1 MEGTAMNISY
11 WTCSEE
17 GYHFHWEGDSP
28 QWEDIHTEL
37 DMLEME
43 GKAAKV
49 GDSYRISHETAVS
62 FSRDERELLTL
73 PPIFPYPLFVGKEG
87 LPQNNSFRL
96 KVNFQKAD
104 GTYFMN
110 PEVIGSYIDIR
121 PVCCY
126 MCSEAQYAILKSASS
141 CNAEIG
147 RLKER
152 EKILACSLRYV
163 ALIKENAK
171 KIDARLDPFL
181 EKIDVVAPDYLS
193 ISVEEDTDGTYYASP
208 VILNADGSPYGEKDA
223 SEFGRKFKN
232 GSKAQR
238 SYMGKDRTY
247 YVFDQEQQ
255 DGLQQIKEAR
265 KLTKEQAKTLVMS
278 PQSVFT
284 GAPFRFDRSEYSD
297 RVIDYGAFIA
307 KNYPYLNGIEGGW
320 VPEEGSGG
328 REDLDGIDELDEP
341 EVTDENVAILKELI
355 ENALVNGKSSIS
367 YQEKT
372 YKLTSAF
379 IEKVMKYKEQG
390 EGSQEGAFGGRA
402 GKDGETDI
410 TDGDEDL
417 TYKLDYEF
425 GGVDGETDITDGDED
440 GEKPKEDRGNLIS
453 EENSESVGYE
463 QANEQRRQKRRKAR
477 FQKLGA
483 DLSMEQVLSGFKDD
497 VVPFSYQ
504 KEGIRWMAQ
513 NWKAGY
519 QGVLLADDMGL
530 GKTMQVLGL
539 ISGIKNAYGEKD
551 MNSVLVVAPVSLLA
565 NWESEFIH
573 FVKEGVFEEI
583 VPLYGNSFRDF
594 KRGHDLRLDFSPV
607 AKNRI
612 VLTSYETLRNYDISF
627 GCIDWSFMVLDE
639 AQKIK
644 NPVTLI
650 TNAVKSMK
658 YDFAIAITGTPVEN
672 AWVDLWSIMDFVEPG
687 RLRDLKNFCNT
698 YQNQLRKLQ
707 GDMAGQEALGKK
719 LEQEL
724 QPIFLRRQKTDYLE
738 GLPHKEVIPNPVLMP
753 PVQREAYEKIIA
765 VAKKRKKKDI
775 LQVIAMLRDTSLC
788 PYLTSYADST
798 FENMSVD
805 AFFNMSARLKAT
817 FQALVNI
824 KARKEK
830 VLIFVTSRK
839 MQRILKRFLE
849 KAFGISI
856 QPPINGELI
865 GLKRQQIVDA
875 FNQKEGFAILILSAE
890 AGGVGFNITAANH
903 VIHLSRCWNPAKEDQ
918 ATDRVYRIGQKK
930 EVHVYLPIAQ
940 YEGGD
945 SFDVKLDRLLQYKRS
960 LSQSVIFPTADTE
973 VDGQDMYNELV
984 GWNNDM
990 ESGSACSTSSYW
1002 TIEDTDKVTGDVFE
1016 RMVAKLYASIPGYAA
1031 EETKQT
1037 NNYGVDVVVETDQKS
1052 RRGLLVR
1059 CQQMMGES
1067 LPHDSVEAIY
1077 SAIPFYEKK
1086 LGYHFSGVVVTNA
1099 LDFTS
1104 HDKERAA
1111 AAGVKLIARQDLTK
1125 LLERYPLEKDLL

>member
-1 MEGTAMNISY
+1 MEGEGIAMNISY

-43 GKAAKV
+43 GKAVKV

-121 PVCCY
+121 PGCCY

-193 ISVEEDTDGTYYASP
+193 ISVKEDTDGTYYASP
-208 VILNADGSPYGEKDA
+208 IILNADGSPYGEKDA

-265 KLTKEQAKTLVMS
+265 KLTKEQAKTLVLS

-284 GAPFRFDRSEYSD
+284 GAPFRFDRDEYSD
-297 RVIDYGAFIA
+297 RVIEYGAFIA
-307 KNYPYLNGIEGGW
+307 KKYPYLNGIEGGW
-320 VPEEGSGG
+320 LPEEGSVG

-341 EVTDENVAILKELI
+341 EVTEENVAILKELI
-355 ENALVNGKSSIS
+355 ENAFAKNKSSIS
-367 YQEKT
+367 YQGKT
-372 YKLTSAF
+372 YKLTGAF
-379 IEKVMKYKEQG
+379 IEKVM
-390 EGSQEGAFGGRA
+390 
-402 GKDGETDI
+402 GKDDVTDS
-410 TDGDEDL
+410 T
-417 TYKLDYEF
+417 
-425 GGVDGETDITDGDED
+425 GGSAD

-453 EENSESVGYE
+453 EENAESVGYE
-463 QANEQRRQKRRKAR
+463 QANEQRRQKRREAR

-539 ISGIKNAYGEKD
+539 ISGVKNAYGEKD

-698 YQNQLRKLQ
+698 YQNQLKKLQ

-738 GLPHKEVIPNPVLMP
+738 GLPHKEVIPKPVLMP

-765 VAKKRKKKDI
+765 DAKKGKKKDI
-775 LQVIAMLRDTSLC
+775 LKVIAMLRDTSLC
-788 PYLTSYADST
+788 PHLTSYADST

-945 SFDVKLDRLLQYKRS
+945 SFDVKLDQLLQYKRS

-984 GWNNDM
+984 GWNNDL

-1111 AAGVKLIARQDLTK
+1111 AAGVKLIARQDLAK

>member
-1 MEGTAMNISY
+1 MEGEGIAMNISY

-43 GKAAKV
+43 GKAVKL

-110 PEVIGSYIDIR
+110 PEVIGSYIEIR
-121 PVCCY
+121 PGCCY
-126 MCSEAQYAILKSASS
+126 MCSEEQYAILKSASS

-193 ISVEEDTDGTYYASP
+193 ISVKEDTDGTYYASP

-265 KLTKEQAKTLVMS
+265 KLTKEQAKTLVLS

-284 GAPFRFDRSEYSD
+284 GAPFRFDRGEYSD
-297 RVIDYGAFIA
+297 RVIEYGAFIA
-307 KNYPYLNGIEGGW
+307 KKYPYLNGIEGGW
-320 VPEEGSGG
+320 LPEEGSVG

-341 EVTDENVAILKELI
+341 EVTEENVAILKELI
-355 ENALVNGKSSIS
+355 ENAFAKNKSSIS
-367 YQEKT
+367 YQGKT
-372 YKLTSAF
+372 YKLTGAF
-379 IEKVMKYKEQG
+379 IEKVM
-390 EGSQEGAFGGRA
+390 
-402 GKDGETDI
+402 GKDDVTDS
-410 TDGDEDL
+410 T
-417 TYKLDYEF
+417 
-425 GGVDGETDITDGDED
+425 GGSAD

-453 EENSESVGYE
+453 EENAESVGYE
-463 QANEQRRQKRRKAR
+463 QANEQRRQKRREAR
-477 FQKLGA
+477 FQKLGV

-539 ISGIKNAYGEKD
+539 ISGVKNAYGEKD

-698 YQNQLRKLQ
+698 YQNQLKKLQ

-738 GLPHKEVIPNPVLMP
+738 GLPHKEVIPKPVLMP

-765 VAKKRKKKDI
+765 VAKKGKKKKGDI
-775 LQVIAMLRDTSLC
+775 LKVIAMLRDTSLC
-788 PYLTSYADST
+788 PHLTSYADST

-849 KAFGISI
+849 KALGISI

-945 SFDVKLDRLLQYKRS
+945 SFDVKLDQLLQYKRS

-973 VDGQDMYNELV
+973 VDGQDMYNKLV

-990 ESGSACSTSSYW
+990 ESGSACSTASYW

>member
-1 MEGTAMNISY
+1 MEGEGIAMNISY

-43 GKAAKV
+43 GKAVKV

-121 PVCCY
+121 PGCCY

-193 ISVEEDTDGTYYASP
+193 ISVKEDTDGTYYASP
-208 VILNADGSPYGEKDA
+208 IILNADGSPYGEKDA

-265 KLTKEQAKTLVMS
+265 KLTKEQAKTLVLS

-284 GAPFRFDRSEYSD
+284 GAPFRFDRDEYSD
-297 RVIDYGAFIA
+297 RVIEYGAFIA
-307 KNYPYLNGIEGGW
+307 KKYPYLNGIEGGW
-320 VPEEGSGG
+320 LPEEGSVG
-328 REDLDGIDELDEP
+328 REDFDGIDELDEP
-341 EVTDENVAILKELI
+341 EVTEENVAILKELI
-355 ENALVNGKSSIS
+355 ENAFAKNKSSIS
-367 YQEKT
+367 YQGKT
-372 YKLTSAF
+372 YKLTGAF
-379 IEKVMKYKEQG
+379 IEKVM
-390 EGSQEGAFGGRA
+390 
-402 GKDGETDI
+402 GKDDVTDS
-410 TDGDEDL
+410 T
-417 TYKLDYEF
+417 
-425 GGVDGETDITDGDED
+425 GGSAD

-453 EENSESVGYE
+453 EENAESVGYE
-463 QANEQRRQKRRKAR
+463 QANEQRRQKRREAR

-539 ISGIKNAYGEKD
+539 ISGVKNAYGEKD

-698 YQNQLRKLQ
+698 YQNQLKKLQ

-738 GLPHKEVIPNPVLMP
+738 GLPHKEVIPKPVLMP

-765 VAKKRKKKDI
+765 DAKKGKKKDI
-775 LQVIAMLRDTSLC
+775 LKVIAMLRDTSLC
-788 PYLTSYADST
+788 PHLTSYADST

-945 SFDVKLDRLLQYKRS
+945 SFDVKLDQLLQYKRS

-984 GWNNDM
+984 GWNNDL

-1059 CQQMMGES
+1059 CQQMMGAS
-1067 LPHDSVEAIY
+1067 LSHDSGEAIY

>member
-1 MEGTAMNISY
+1 M
-11 WTCSEE
+11 
-17 GYHFHWEGDSP
+17 
-28 QWEDIHTEL
+28 
-37 DMLEME
+37 
-43 GKAAKV
+43 
-49 GDSYRISHETAVS
+49 
-62 FSRDERELLTL
+62 
-73 PPIFPYPLFVGKEG
+73 
-87 LPQNNSFRL
+87 
-96 KVNFQKAD
+96 
-104 GTYFMN
+104 
-110 PEVIGSYIDIR
+110 
-121 PVCCY
+121 
-126 MCSEAQYAILKSASS
+126 
-141 CNAEIG
+141 
-147 RLKER
+147 
-152 EKILACSLRYV
+152 
-163 ALIKENAK
+163 
-171 KIDARLDPFL
+171 
-181 EKIDVVAPDYLS
+181 
-193 ISVEEDTDGTYYASP
+193 
-208 VILNADGSPYGEKDA
+208 
-223 SEFGRKFKN
+223 
-232 GSKAQR
+232 
-238 SYMGKDRTY
+238 
-247 YVFDQEQQ
+247 
-255 DGLQQIKEAR
+255 
-265 KLTKEQAKTLVMS
+265 TKEQAKTLVLS

-284 GAPFRFDRSEYSD
+284 GAPFRFDRGEYSD
-297 RVIDYGAFIA
+297 RVIEYGAFIA
-307 KNYPYLNGIEGGW
+307 KKYPYLNGIEGGW
-320 VPEEGSGG
+320 LPEEGSVG

-341 EVTDENVAILKELI
+341 EVTEENVAILKELI
-355 ENALVNGKSSIS
+355 ENAFAKNKSSIS
-367 YQEKT
+367 YQGKT
-372 YKLTSAF
+372 YKLTGAF
-379 IEKVMKYKEQG
+379 IEKVM
-390 EGSQEGAFGGRA
+390 
-402 GKDGETDI
+402 GKDDVTDS
-410 TDGDEDL
+410 T
-417 TYKLDYEF
+417 
-425 GGVDGETDITDGDED
+425 GGSAD
-440 GEKPKEDRGNLIS
+440 GEKPKKDRGNLIS
-453 EENSESVGYE
+453 EENAESVGYE
-463 QANEQRRQKRRKAR
+463 QANEQRRQKRREAR

-483 DLSMEQVLSGFKDD
+483 NLSMEQVLSGFKDD

-539 ISGIKNAYGEKD
+539 ISGVKNAYGEKD

-698 YQNQLRKLQ
+698 YQNQLKKLH

-738 GLPHKEVIPNPVLMP
+738 GLPHKEVIPKPVLMP

-765 VAKKRKKKDI
+765 VAKKGKKKDI
-775 LQVIAMLRDTSLC
+775 LKVIAMLRDTSLC
-788 PYLTSYADST
+788 PHLTSYADST

-805 AFFNMSARLKAT
+805 VFFNMSARLKAT
-817 FQALVNI
+817 FQVLVNI

-945 SFDVKLDRLLQYKRS
+945 SFDVKLNQLLQYKRS

-1059 CQQMMGES
+1059 CQQMMGAS
-1067 LPHDSVEAIY
+1067 LSHDSVEAIY

-1125 LLERYPLEKDLL
+1125 LLERYPLEKDLLCCKKIRVVWDARAYGLRIFICEEP

>member
-110 PEVIGSYIDIR
+110 PEVMGSYVAIL
-121 PVCCY
+121 PGCGY

-193 ISVEEDTDGTYYASP
+193 ISVKEDTDGTYYASP

-232 GSKAQR
+232 RSKAQR

-265 KLTKEQAKTLVMS
+265 KLTKEQAKTLVLS

-297 RVIDYGAFIA
+297 RVIEYGAFIA
-307 KNYPYLNGIEGGW
+307 KNYSYLKGIEGGW
-320 VPEEGSGG
+320 LPEEGSVG
-328 REDLDGIDELDEP
+328 REDLDGIDEFDEP
-341 EVTDENVAILKELI
+341 EVTEENVAILKKLI
-355 ENALVNGKSSIS
+355 ENALSNSKSSIA
-367 YQEKT
+367 YQGKT
-372 YKLTSAF
+372 YKLTGAF
-379 IEKVMKYKEQG
+379 IEKVM
-390 EGSQEGAFGGRA
+390 
-402 GKDGETDI
+402 GKDDVTDS
-410 TDGDEDL
+410 T
-417 TYKLDYEF
+417 
-425 GGVDGETDITDGDED
+425 GGSAD
-440 GEKPKEDRGNLIS
+440 GEKPKEDKGNLIS
-453 EENSESVGYE
+453 EENAESVGYE
-463 QANEQRRQKRRKAR
+463 QANEQRRKKRREAR

-483 DLSMEQVLSGFKDD
+483 DLSMEQVLSGFKDS

-539 ISGIKNAYGEKD
+539 ISGVKNAYAEKD

-573 FVKEGVFEEI
+573 FVKEGIFEEI

-594 KRGHDLRLDFSPV
+594 KRGDDLRLDFSPV

-644 NPVTLI
+644 NPAALI

-672 AWVDLWSIMDFVEPG
+672 AWVDMWSIMDFVEPG

-698 YQNQLRKLQ
+698 YQNQLKKLQ

-738 GLPHKEVIPNPVLMP
+738 GLPHKEVIPKPVLMP

-765 VAKKRKKKDI
+765 LAKKGKKKDI

-788 PYLTSYADST
+788 PHLTSYSDST

-805 AFFNMSARLKAT
+805 VFFNMSARLKAT
-817 FQALVNI
+817 FQTLVNI

-865 GLKRQQIVDA
+865 GLKRQQIVDD

-918 ATDRVYRIGQKK
+918 ATDRVYRIGQEK

-945 SFDVKLDRLLQYKRS
+945 SFDVKLDQLLQYKRS

-984 GWNNDM
+984 GWNNVM
-990 ESGSACSTSSYW
+990 ESESACGTSSYW

-1052 RRGLLVR
+1052 RRGLLVGCR
-1059 CQQMMGES
+1059 QMMGAS
-1067 LPHDSVEAIY
+1067 PSHDSVEAIS
-1077 SAIPFYEKK
+1077 SAIPFYEKQR
-1086 LGYHFSGVVVTNA
+1086 GYHFSGVVVTNA

-1125 LLERYPLEKDLL
+1125 LLERYPLEKDLYVM

>member
-1 MEGTAMNISY
+1 MEGEGIAMNISY

-110 PEVIGSYIDIR
+110 PEVIGSYIAIL
-121 PVCCY
+121 PECGY
-126 MCSEAQYAILKSASS
+126 MCNEAQYAILKSASS

-147 RLKER
+147 RLKEQ

-171 KIDARLDPFL
+171 KIDARLDPFF

-193 ISVEEDTDGTYYASP
+193 ISVKEDTDGTYYASP

-232 GSKAQR
+232 RSKAQR
-238 SYMGKDRTY
+238 AYMGKDRTY

-255 DGLQQIKEAR
+255 DGLQQIKETR
-265 KLTKEQAKTLVMS
+265 KLTKEQAKTLFLS

-297 RVIDYGAFIA
+297 RVIEYGAFIA
-307 KNYPYLNGIEGGW
+307 KNYPYLKGIEGGW
-320 VPEEGSGG
+320 LPEEGSVG

-341 EVTDENVAILKELI
+341 EVTEENVAILKELV
-355 ENALVNGKSSIS
+355 ENALSNSKSSIV
-367 YQEKT
+367 YQGKT
-372 YKLTSAF
+372 YKLTGAF
-379 IEKVMKYKEQG
+379 IEKVMGKADVTDSTG
-390 EGSQEGAFGGRA
+390 GSA
-402 GKDGETDI
+402 
-410 TDGDEDL
+410 
-417 TYKLDYEF
+417 
-425 GGVDGETDITDGDED
+425 D

-453 EENSESVGYE
+453 EENAESVGYE
-463 QANEQRRQKRRKAR
+463 QANEQRRKKRREAR

-483 DLSMEQVLSGFKDD
+483 DLSMEQVLSGFKDS

-539 ISGIKNAYGEKD
+539 ISGVKKAYGEKN

-573 FVKEGVFEEI
+573 FVKEGIFEEI

-594 KRGHDLRLDFSPV
+594 KRGDDLRLDFSPV

-644 NPVTLI
+644 NPAALI

-698 YQNQLRKLQ
+698 YQNQLKKLQ

-738 GLPHKEVIPNPVLMP
+738 GLPHKEVIPKPVLMP

-765 VAKKRKKKDI
+765 VAKKGKKKKGDI
-775 LQVIAMLRDTSLC
+775 LKVIAMLRDTSLC
-788 PYLTSYADST
+788 PHLTSYADST

-817 FQALVNI
+817 FQTLVNI

-865 GLKRQQIVDA
+865 GLKRQQIVDD

-918 ATDRVYRIGQKK
+918 ATDRVYRIGQEK

-945 SFDVKLDRLLQYKRS
+945 SFDVKLDQLLQYKRL

-984 GWNNDM
+984 GWNNVM
-990 ESGSACSTSSYW
+990 GSESACGTSSYW

-1052 RRGLLVR
+1052 RQGLLVGCR
-1059 CQQMMGES
+1059 QMMGAS
-1067 LPHDSVEAIY
+1067 LSHDSVEAIC
-1077 SAIPFYEKK
+1077 SAIPFYEKQR
-1086 LGYHFSGVVVTNA
+1086 GYHFSGVVVTNA

-1125 LLERYPLEKDLL
+1125 LLERYPLEKDLYMM

>member
-1 MEGTAMNISY
+1 
-11 WTCSEE
+11 
-17 GYHFHWEGDSP
+17 
-28 QWEDIHTEL
+28 
-37 DMLEME
+37 
-43 GKAAKV
+43 
-49 GDSYRISHETAVS
+49 
-62 FSRDERELLTL
+62 
-73 PPIFPYPLFVGKEG
+73 
-87 LPQNNSFRL
+87 
-96 KVNFQKAD
+96 
-104 GTYFMN
+104 MN
-110 PEVIGSYIDIR
+110 PEVIGSYIEIR
-121 PVCCY
+121 PGCCY
-126 MCSEAQYAILKSASS
+126 MCSEEQYAILKSASS

-193 ISVEEDTDGTYYASP
+193 ISVKEDTDGTYYASP
-208 VILNADGSPYGEKDA
+208 VILNADGCPYGEKDA

-265 KLTKEQAKTLVMS
+265 KLTKEQAKTLVLS

-284 GAPFRFDRSEYSD
+284 GAPFRFDRGEYSD
-297 RVIDYGAFIA
+297 RVIEYGAFIA
-307 KNYPYLNGIEGGW
+307 KKYPYLNGIEGGW
-320 VPEEGSGG
+320 LPEEGSVG

-341 EVTDENVAILKELI
+341 EVTEENVAILKELI
-355 ENALVNGKSSIS
+355 ENAFAKNKSSIS
-367 YQEKT
+367 YQGKT
-372 YKLTSAF
+372 YKLTGAF
-379 IEKVMKYKEQG
+379 IEKVMGKNDVTDSTG
-390 EGSQEGAFGGRA
+390 GSA
-402 GKDGETDI
+402 
-410 TDGDEDL
+410 
-417 TYKLDYEF
+417 
-425 GGVDGETDITDGDED
+425 D

-453 EENSESVGYE
+453 EENAESVGYE
-463 QANEQRRQKRRKAR
+463 QANEQRRQKRREAR

-483 DLSMEQVLSGFKDD
+483 DLSMEQVLSGFKDS

-539 ISGIKNAYGEKD
+539 ISGVKNAYGEKD

-698 YQNQLRKLQ
+698 YQNQLKKLQ

-738 GLPHKEVIPNPVLMP
+738 GLPHKEVIPKPVLMP

-765 VAKKRKKKDI
+765 DAKKGKKKDI
-775 LQVIAMLRDTSLC
+775 LKVIAMLRDTSLC
-788 PYLTSYADST
+788 PHLTSYADST

-945 SFDVKLDRLLQYKRS
+945 SFDVKLNQLLQYKRS

-984 GWNNDM
+984 GWNNDL

-1067 LPHDSVEAIY
+1067 LSHDSVEAIY

-1125 LLERYPLEKDLL
+1125 LLERYPLEKDLYMM

>member
-110 PEVIGSYIDIR
+110 PEVIGSYVAIL
-121 PVCCY
+121 PGCGY
-126 MCSEAQYAILKSASS
+126 MCSEAQYAILKSVSS

-193 ISVEEDTDGTYYASP
+193 ISVKEDTDGTYYASP

-255 DGLQQIKEAR
+255 NGLQQIKEAR
-265 KLTKEQAKTLVMS
+265 KLTKEQAKTLVLS

-297 RVIDYGAFIA
+297 RVIEYGAFIA
-307 KNYPYLNGIEGGW
+307 KNYPYLKGIEGGW
-320 VPEEGSGG
+320 LPEEGSVG
-328 REDLDGIDELDEP
+328 REDLDGIDEFDEP
-341 EVTDENVAILKELI
+341 EVTEENVAILKELVKK
-355 ENALVNGKSSIS
+355 ALSNSKSSIA
-367 YQEKT
+367 YQGKT
-372 YKLTSAF
+372 YKLTGAF
-379 IEKVMKYKEQG
+379 IEKVM
-390 EGSQEGAFGGRA
+390 
-402 GKDGETDI
+402 GKDDVTDS
-410 TDGDEDL
+410 T
-417 TYKLDYEF
+417 
-425 GGVDGETDITDGDED
+425 GGSAD
-440 GEKPKEDRGNLIS
+440 GEKSKEDKGNLIS
-453 EENSESVGYE
+453 EENAESVGYE
-463 QANEQRRQKRRKAR
+463 QANEQRRQKRREAR

-483 DLSMEQVLSGFKDD
+483 DLSMEQVLSGFKDS

-539 ISGIKNAYGEKD
+539 ISGVKNAYAEKD

-573 FVKEGVFEEI
+573 FVKEGIFEEI

-644 NPVTLI
+644 NPAALI

-698 YQNQLRKLQ
+698 YQNQLKKLQ

-738 GLPHKEVIPNPVLMP
+738 GLPHKEVIPKPVLMP

-765 VAKKRKKKDI
+765 VAKKGKKKDI

-788 PYLTSYADST
+788 PHLTSYADST

-805 AFFNMSARLKAT
+805 VFFNMSARLKAT
-817 FQALVNI
+817 FQTLVNI

-918 ATDRVYRIGQKK
+918 ATDRVYRIGQEK

-945 SFDVKLDRLLQYKRS
+945 SFDVKLDQLLQYKRS

-984 GWNNDM
+984 GWNNVM

-1037 NNYGVDVVVETDQKS
+1037 NNYGVDMVVETDQKS
-1052 RRGLLVR
+1052 RQGLLVGCR
-1059 CQQMMGES
+1059 QMMGAS
-1067 LPHDSVEAIY
+1067 LSHDSVEAIC
-1077 SAIPFYEKK
+1077 SAIPFYEKQR
-1086 LGYHFSGVVVTNA
+1086 GYHFSGVVVTNA

-1125 LLERYPLEKDLL
+1125 LLERYPLEKDLYVM

>member
-1 MEGTAMNISY
+1 MEGIAMNTSY

-110 PEVIGSYIDIR
+110 PEVIGSYVAIL
-121 PVCCY
+121 PGCGY
-126 MCSEAQYAILKSASS
+126 MCSEAQYAILKSVSS

-193 ISVEEDTDGTYYASP
+193 ISVKEDTDGTYYASP

-255 DGLQQIKEAR
+255 NGLQQIKEAR
-265 KLTKEQAKTLVMS
+265 KLTKEQAKTLVLS

-297 RVIDYGAFIA
+297 RVIEYGAFIA
-307 KNYPYLNGIEGGW
+307 KNYPYLKGIEGGW
-320 VPEEGSGG
+320 LPEEGSVG
-328 REDLDGIDELDEP
+328 REDLDGIDEFDEP
-341 EVTDENVAILKELI
+341 EVTEENVAILKELVKK
-355 ENALVNGKSSIS
+355 ALSNSKSSIA
-367 YQEKT
+367 YQGKT
-372 YKLTSAF
+372 YKLTGAF
-379 IEKVMKYKEQG
+379 IEKVM
-390 EGSQEGAFGGRA
+390 
-402 GKDGETDI
+402 GKDDVTDS
-410 TDGDEDL
+410 T
-417 TYKLDYEF
+417 
-425 GGVDGETDITDGDED
+425 GGSAD
-440 GEKPKEDRGNLIS
+440 GEKSKEDKGNLIS
-453 EENSESVGYE
+453 EENAESVGYE
-463 QANEQRRQKRRKAR
+463 QANEQRRQKRREAR

-483 DLSMEQVLSGFKDD
+483 DLSMEQVLSGFKDS

-539 ISGIKNAYGEKD
+539 ISGVKNAYGEKD

-573 FVKEGVFEEI
+573 FVKEGIFEEI

-644 NPVTLI
+644 NPAALI

-698 YQNQLRKLQ
+698 YQNQLKKLQ
-707 GDMAGQEALGKK
+707 GDMVGQEALGKK

-738 GLPHKEVIPNPVLMP
+738 GLPHKEVIPKPVLMP

-765 VAKKRKKKDI
+765 VAKKGKKKDI

-788 PYLTSYADST
+788 PHLTSYADST

-805 AFFNMSARLKAT
+805 VFFNMSARLKAT
-817 FQALVNI
+817 FQTLVNI

-890 AGGVGFNITAANH
+890 AGGVGFNITAANN

-918 ATDRVYRIGQKK
+918 ATDRVYRIGQEK

-945 SFDVKLDRLLQYKRS
+945 SFDVKLDQLLQYKRS

-984 GWNNDM
+984 GWNNVM
-990 ESGSACSTSSYW
+990 ESESACGTSSYW

-1052 RRGLLVR
+1052 RQGLLVGCR
-1059 CQQMMGES
+1059 QMMGAS
-1067 LPHDSVEAIY
+1067 PSHDSVEAIC
-1077 SAIPFYEKK
+1077 SAIPFYEKQR
-1086 LGYHFSGVVVTNA
+1086 GYHFSGVVVTNA

-1125 LLERYPLEKDLL
+1125 LLERYPLEKDLYMM

>member
-110 PEVIGSYIDIR
+110 PEVIGSYVAIL
-121 PVCCY
+121 PGCGY

-255 DGLQQIKEAR
+255 NGLQQIKEAR
-265 KLTKEQAKTLVMS
+265 KLTKEQAKTLVLS

-297 RVIDYGAFIA
+297 RVIEYGAFIA
-307 KNYPYLNGIEGGW
+307 KNYPYLKGIEGGW
-320 VPEEGSGG
+320 LPEEGSVG
-328 REDLDGIDELDEP
+328 REDLDGIDEFDEP
-341 EVTDENVAILKELI
+341 EVTEENVAILKELVKK
-355 ENALVNGKSSIS
+355 ALSNSKSSIA
-367 YQEKT
+367 YQGKT
-372 YKLTSAF
+372 YKLTGAF
-379 IEKVMKYKEQG
+379 IEKVM
-390 EGSQEGAFGGRA
+390 
-402 GKDGETDI
+402 GKDDVTDS
-410 TDGDEDL
+410 T
-417 TYKLDYEF
+417 
-425 GGVDGETDITDGDED
+425 GGSAD
-440 GEKPKEDRGNLIS
+440 GEKSKEDKGNLIS
-453 EENSESVGYE
+453 EENAESVGYE
-463 QANEQRRQKRRKAR
+463 QANEQRRQKRREAR

-483 DLSMEQVLSGFKDD
+483 DLSMEQVLSGFKDS

-539 ISGIKNAYGEKD
+539 ISGVKNAYGEKD

-644 NPVTLI
+644 NPAALI

-698 YQNQLRKLQ
+698 YQNQLKKLQ

-738 GLPHKEVIPNPVLMP
+738 GLPHKEVIPKPVLMP

-765 VAKKRKKKDI
+765 VAKKGKKKDI

-788 PYLTSYADST
+788 PHLTSYADST

-805 AFFNMSARLKAT
+805 VFFNMSARLKAT
-817 FQALVNI
+817 FQTLVNI

-918 ATDRVYRIGQKK
+918 ATDRVYRIGQEK

-945 SFDVKLDRLLQYKRS
+945 SFDVKLDQLLQYKRS

-984 GWNNDM
+984 GWNNVM
-990 ESGSACSTSSYW
+990 ESESACGTSSYW

-1052 RRGLLVR
+1052 RQGLLVGCR
-1059 CQQMMGES
+1059 QMMGAS
-1067 LPHDSVEAIY
+1067 PSHDSVEAIC
-1077 SAIPFYEKK
+1077 SAIPFYEKQR
-1086 LGYHFSGVVVTNA
+1086 GYHFSGVVVTNA

-1125 LLERYPLEKDLL
+1125 LLERYPLEKDLYMM

>member
-1 MEGTAMNISY
+1 MEGEGIAMNISY

-43 GKAAKV
+43 GKAVKV

-121 PVCCY
+121 PGCCY

-193 ISVEEDTDGTYYASP
+193 ISVKEDTDGTYYASP
-208 VILNADGSPYGEKDA
+208 IILNADGSPYGEKDA

-265 KLTKEQAKTLVMS
+265 KLTKEQAKTLVLS

-284 GAPFRFDRSEYSD
+284 GAPFRFDRGEYSD
-297 RVIDYGAFIA
+297 RVIEYGAFIA
-307 KNYPYLNGIEGGW
+307 KKYPYLNGIEGGW
-320 VPEEGSGG
+320 LPEEGSVG

-341 EVTDENVAILKELI
+341 EVTEENVAILKELI
-355 ENALVNGKSSIS
+355 ENAFAKNKSSIS
-367 YQEKT
+367 YQGKT
-372 YKLTSAF
+372 YKLTGAF
-379 IEKVMKYKEQG
+379 IEKVMGKNDVTDSTG
-390 EGSQEGAFGGRA
+390 GSA
-402 GKDGETDI
+402 
-410 TDGDEDL
+410 
-417 TYKLDYEF
+417 
-425 GGVDGETDITDGDED
+425 D

-453 EENSESVGYE
+453 EENAESVGYE
-463 QANEQRRQKRRKAR
+463 QANEQRRQKRREAR

-483 DLSMEQVLSGFKDD
+483 DLSMEQVLSGFKDS

-539 ISGIKNAYGEKD
+539 ISGVKNAYGEKD

-698 YQNQLRKLQ
+698 YQNQLKKLQ

-738 GLPHKEVIPNPVLMP
+738 GLPHKEVIPKPVLMP

-918 ATDRVYRIGQKK
+918 
-930 EVHVYLPIAQ
+930 
-940 YEGGD
+940 
-945 SFDVKLDRLLQYKRS
+945 
-960 LSQSVIFPTADTE
+960 
-973 VDGQDMYNELV
+973 
-984 GWNNDM
+984 
-990 ESGSACSTSSYW
+990 
-1002 TIEDTDKVTGDVFE
+1002 
-1016 RMVAKLYASIPGYAA
+1016 
-1031 EETKQT
+1031 
-1037 NNYGVDVVVETDQKS
+1037 
-1052 RRGLLVR
+1052 
-1059 CQQMMGES
+1059 
-1067 LPHDSVEAIY
+1067 
-1077 SAIPFYEKK
+1077 
-1086 LGYHFSGVVVTNA
+1086 
-1099 LDFTS
+1099 
-1104 HDKERAA
+1104 
-1111 AAGVKLIARQDLTK
+1111 
-1125 LLERYPLEKDLL
+1125 

>member
-43 GKAAKV
+43 GKAVKV

-87 LPQNNSFRL
+87 LPQNNSFSL

-110 PEVIGSYIDIR
+110 PEVIGSYIEIR
-121 PVCCY
+121 PGCCY

-193 ISVEEDTDGTYYASP
+193 ISVKEDTDGTYYASP
-208 VILNADGSPYGEKDA
+208 IILNADGSPYGEKDA

-265 KLTKEQAKTLVMS
+265 KLTKEQAKTLLLS

-284 GAPFRFDRSEYSD
+284 GAPFRFDRGEYSD
-297 RVIDYGAFIA
+297 RVIEYGAFIA
-307 KNYPYLNGIEGGW
+307 KKYPYLNGIEGGW
-320 VPEEGSGG
+320 LPEEGSVG

-355 ENALVNGKSSIS
+355 ENALVNGQSSIS
-367 YQEKT
+367 YQGKT

-390 EGSQEGAFGGRA
+390 EGLRKGALGGRA

-410 TDGDEDL
+410 T
-417 TYKLDYEF
+417 
-425 GGVDGETDITDGDED
+425 GGSAD
-440 GEKPKEDRGNLIS
+440 GEKPKKDRGNLIS
-453 EENSESVGYE
+453 EENAESVGYE
-463 QANEQRRQKRRKAR
+463 QANEQRRQKRREAR

-698 YQNQLRKLQ
+698 YQNQLKKLQ

-738 GLPHKEVIPNPVLMP
+738 GLPHKEVIPKPVLMP

-765 VAKKRKKKDI
+765 VAKKGKKKDI
-775 LQVIAMLRDTSLC
+775 LKVIAMLRDTSLC
-788 PYLTSYADST
+788 PHLTSYADST

-817 FQALVNI
+817 FQTLVNI

-945 SFDVKLDRLLQYKRS
+945 SFDVKLDKLLQYKRS

-1037 NNYGVDVVVETDQKS
+1037 NNYGVDVVVATDQKS

-1059 CQQMMGES
+1059 CQQMMGGK
-1067 LPHDSVEAIY
+1067 SV
-1077 SAIPFYEKK
+1077 S
-1086 LGYHFSGVVVTNA
+1086 
-1099 LDFTS
+1099 
-1104 HDKERAA
+1104 
-1111 AAGVKLIARQDLTK
+1111 
-1125 LLERYPLEKDLL
+1125 

>member
-121 PVCCY
+121 PGCCY

-193 ISVEEDTDGTYYASP
+193 ISVKEDTDGTYYASP
-208 VILNADGSPYGEKDA
+208 IILNADCSPYGEKDA

-297 RVIDYGAFIA
+297 RVIEYGAFIA
-307 KNYPYLNGIEGGW
+307 KKYPYLNGIEGGW
-320 VPEEGSGG
+320 LPEEGCVG

-355 ENALVNGKSSIS
+355 ENAFAKNKSSIS
-367 YQEKT
+367 YQGKT
-372 YKLTSAF
+372 YKLTGAF
-379 IEKVMKYKEQG
+379 IEKVM
-390 EGSQEGAFGGRA
+390 
-402 GKDGETDI
+402 GKDDVTDS
-410 TDGDEDL
+410 T
-417 TYKLDYEF
+417 
-425 GGVDGETDITDGDED
+425 GGNAD
-440 GEKPKEDRGNLIS
+440 GEKPKKDRGNLIS
-453 EENSESVGYE
+453 EENAESLGYE
-463 QANEQRRQKRRKAR
+463 QANEQRRQKRREAR

-565 NWESEFIH
+565 NWENEFIH

-698 YQNQLRKLQ
+698 YQNQLKKLQ

-738 GLPHKEVIPNPVLMP
+738 GLPHKEVIPKPVLMP

-765 VAKKRKKKDI
+765 VAKKGKKKKGDI
-775 LQVIAMLRDTSLC
+775 LKVIAMLRDTSLC
-788 PYLTSYADST
+788 PHLTSYADST

-945 SFDVKLDRLLQYKRS
+945 SFDVKLDQLLQYKRS

-973 VDGQDMYNELV
+973 VDGQDMYNKLV

-990 ESGSACSTSSYW
+990 ESGSACSTASYW

-1059 CQQMMGES
+1059 CQQMMGAS
-1067 LPHDSVEAIY
+1067 LSQDSVESIY

-1125 LLERYPLEKDLL
+1125 LLERYPLEKDLYMM

>member
-1 MEGTAMNISY
+1 MEGEGIAMNISY
-11 WTCSEE
+11 WTCNEE

-62 FSRDERELLTL
+62 FSRDEREFLTL

-121 PVCCY
+121 PGCCY

-152 EKILACSLRYV
+152 EKVLACSLRYV

-193 ISVEEDTDGTYYASP
+193 ISVKEDTDGTYYASP
-208 VILNADGSPYGEKDA
+208 IILNADGSPYGEKDA

-265 KLTKEQAKTLVMS
+265 KLTKEQAKTLVLS

-284 GAPFRFDRSEYSD
+284 GAPFRFDRGEYSD
-297 RVIDYGAFIA
+297 RVIEYGSFIA
-307 KNYPYLNGIEGGW
+307 KKYPYLNGIEGGW
-320 VPEEGSGG
+320 LPEEGSVG

-341 EVTDENVAILKELI
+341 EVTEENVAILKELI
-355 ENALVNGKSSIS
+355 ENAFAKNKSSIS
-367 YQEKT
+367 YQGKT
-372 YKLTSAF
+372 YKLTGAF
-379 IEKVMKYKEQG
+379 IEKVM
-390 EGSQEGAFGGRA
+390 
-402 GKDGETDI
+402 GKDDVTDS
-410 TDGDEDL
+410 T
-417 TYKLDYEF
+417 
-425 GGVDGETDITDGDED
+425 GGSAD
-440 GEKPKEDRGNLIS
+440 GEKPKKDRGNLIS
-453 EENSESVGYE
+453 EENAESVGYE
-463 QANEQRRQKRRKAR
+463 QANEQRRQKRREVR

-483 DLSMEQVLSGFKDD
+483 NLSMEQVLSGFKDD

-539 ISGIKNAYGEKD
+539 ISGVKNAYGEKD

-698 YQNQLRKLQ
+698 YQNQLKKLQ

-738 GLPHKEVIPNPVLMP
+738 GLPHKEVIPKPVLMP

-765 VAKKRKKKDI
+765 VAKKGKKKKGDI
-775 LQVIAMLRDTSLC
+775 LKVIAMLRDTSLC
-788 PYLTSYADST
+788 PHLTSYADST

-990 ESGSACSTSSYW
+990 ESGSACSTSSHW

-1059 CQQMMGES
+1059 CQQMMGGQACLMIAWKPS
-1067 LPHDSVEAIY
+1067 TARSRFMRK
-1077 SAIPFYEKK
+1077 S
-1086 LGYHFSGVVVTNA
+1086 SGII
-1099 LDFTS
+1099 FQ
-1104 HDKERAA
+1104 
-1111 AAGVKLIARQDLTK
+1111 GW
-1125 LLERYPLEKDLL
+1125 

>member
-1 MEGTAMNISY
+1 MEGEGIAMNISY

-43 GKAAKV
+43 GKAVKV

-121 PVCCY
+121 PGCCY

-193 ISVEEDTDGTYYASP
+193 ISVKEDTDGTYYASP

-255 DGLQQIKEAR
+255 NGLQQIKEAR
-265 KLTKEQAKTLVMS
+265 KLTKEQAKTLVLS

-297 RVIDYGAFIA
+297 RVIEYGAFIA
-307 KNYPYLNGIEGGW
+307 KNYPYLKGIEGGW
-320 VPEEGSGG
+320 LPEEGSVG
-328 REDLDGIDELDEP
+328 REDLDGIDEFDEP
-341 EVTDENVAILKELI
+341 EVTEENVAILKELVKK
-355 ENALVNGKSSIS
+355 ALSNSKSSIA
-367 YQEKT
+367 YQGKT
-372 YKLTSAF
+372 YKLTGAF
-379 IEKVMKYKEQG
+379 IEKVM
-390 EGSQEGAFGGRA
+390 
-402 GKDGETDI
+402 GKDDVTDS
-410 TDGDEDL
+410 TGGSADG
-417 TYKLDYEF
+417 
-425 GGVDGETDITDGDED
+425 V
-440 GEKPKEDRGNLIS
+440 KPKEDKGNLIS
-453 EENSESVGYE
+453 EENAESVGYE
-463 QANEQRRQKRRKAR
+463 QANEQRRKKRREAR

-483 DLSMEQVLSGFKDD
+483 DLSMEQVLSGFKDS

-539 ISGIKNAYGEKD
+539 ISGVKNAYGEKD

-573 FVKEGVFEEI
+573 FVKEGIFEEI

-644 NPVTLI
+644 NPAALI

-698 YQNQLRKLQ
+698 YQNQLKKLQ

-738 GLPHKEVIPNPVLMP
+738 GLPHKEVIPKPVLMP

-765 VAKKRKKKDI
+765 VAKKGKKKDI

-788 PYLTSYADST
+788 PHLTSYADST

-805 AFFNMSARLKAT
+805 VFFNMSARLKAT
-817 FQALVNI
+817 FQTLVNI

-918 ATDRVYRIGQKK
+918 ATDRVYRIGQEK

-945 SFDVKLDRLLQYKRS
+945 SFDVKLDQLLQYKRS

-984 GWNNDM
+984 GWNNVM
-990 ESGSACSTSSYW
+990 ESESACGTSSYW

-1052 RRGLLVR
+1052 RQGLLVGCR
-1059 CQQMMGES
+1059 QMMGAS
-1067 LPHDSVEAIY
+1067 LPHDSVEAIC
-1077 SAIPFYEKK
+1077 SAIPFYEKQR
-1086 LGYHFSGVVVTNA
+1086 GYHFSGVVVTNA

-1104 HDKERAA
+1104 LDKERAA
-1111 AAGVKLIARQDLTK
+1111 ADGVKLIARQDLTK
-1125 LLERYPLEKDLL
+1125 LLERYPLEKDLYMM

>member
-104 GTYFMN
+104 ETYFMN
-110 PEVIGSYIDIR
+110 PEVIGSYIEIR
-121 PVCCY
+121 PGCCY
-126 MCSEAQYAILKSASS
+126 MCSEEQYAILKSASS

-193 ISVEEDTDGTYYASP
+193 ISVKEDTDGTYYASP

-255 DGLQQIKEAR
+255 DGLQQIKKAR
-265 KLTKEQAKTLVMS
+265 KLTKEQAKTLVLS

-284 GAPFRFDRSEYSD
+284 GAPFRFDRGEYSD
-297 RVIDYGAFIA
+297 RVIEYGAFIA
-307 KNYPYLNGIEGGW
+307 KKYPYLNGIEGGW
-320 VPEEGSGG
+320 LPEEGSVG

-341 EVTDENVAILKELI
+341 EVTEENVAILKELI
-355 ENALVNGKSSIS
+355 ENAFAKNKSSIS
-367 YQEKT
+367 YQGKT
-372 YKLTSAF
+372 YKLTGAF
-379 IEKVMKYKEQG
+379 IEKVMGKNDVTDSTG
-390 EGSQEGAFGGRA
+390 GSA
-402 GKDGETDI
+402 
-410 TDGDEDL
+410 
-417 TYKLDYEF
+417 
-425 GGVDGETDITDGDED
+425 D

-453 EENSESVGYE
+453 EENAESVGYE
-463 QANEQRRQKRRKAR
+463 QANEQRRQKRREAR

-539 ISGIKNAYGEKD
+539 ISGVKNAYGEKD

-698 YQNQLRKLQ
+698 YQNQLKKLQ

-738 GLPHKEVIPNPVLMP
+738 GLPHKEVIPKPVLMP

-765 VAKKRKKKDI
+765 DAKKGKKKDI
-775 LQVIAMLRDTSLC
+775 LKVIAMLRDTSLC
-788 PYLTSYADST
+788 PHLTSYADST

-824 KARKEK
+824 KAR
-830 VLIFVTSRK
+830 
-839 MQRILKRFLE
+839 
-849 KAFGISI
+849 
-856 QPPINGELI
+856 
-865 GLKRQQIVDA
+865 
-875 FNQKEGFAILILSAE
+875 
-890 AGGVGFNITAANH
+890 
-903 VIHLSRCWNPAKEDQ
+903 
-918 ATDRVYRIGQKK
+918 
-930 EVHVYLPIAQ
+930 
-940 YEGGD
+940 
-945 SFDVKLDRLLQYKRS
+945 
-960 LSQSVIFPTADTE
+960 
-973 VDGQDMYNELV
+973 
-984 GWNNDM
+984 
-990 ESGSACSTSSYW
+990 
-1002 TIEDTDKVTGDVFE
+1002 
-1016 RMVAKLYASIPGYAA
+1016 
-1031 EETKQT
+1031 
-1037 NNYGVDVVVETDQKS
+1037 
-1052 RRGLLVR
+1052 
-1059 CQQMMGES
+1059 
-1067 LPHDSVEAIY
+1067 
-1077 SAIPFYEKK
+1077 
-1086 LGYHFSGVVVTNA
+1086 
-1099 LDFTS
+1099 
-1104 HDKERAA
+1104 
-1111 AAGVKLIARQDLTK
+1111 
-1125 LLERYPLEKDLL
+1125 

>member
-121 PVCCY
+121 PGCCY
-126 MCSEAQYAILKSASS
+126 MCSAAQYAILKSASS

-193 ISVEEDTDGTYYASP
+193 ISVKEDTDGTYYASP

-238 SYMGKDRTY
+238 SYMGKDCTY

-255 DGLQQIKEAR
+255 DGLQQIKETR
-265 KLTKEQAKTLVMS
+265 KLTKEQAKTLFLS

-297 RVIDYGAFIA
+297 RVIEYGAFIA
-307 KNYPYLNGIEGGW
+307 KNYPYLKGIEGGW
-320 VPEEGSGG
+320 LPEEGSVG
-328 REDLDGIDELDEP
+328 REDLDGIDEFDEP
-341 EVTDENVAILKELI
+341 EVTEENVAILKELI
-355 ENALVNGKSSIS
+355 EKALSNSKSSIA
-367 YQEKT
+367 YQGKT
-372 YKLTSAF
+372 YKLTGAF
-379 IEKVMKYKEQG
+379 IEKVM
-390 EGSQEGAFGGRA
+390 
-402 GKDGETDI
+402 GKDDVTDS
-410 TDGDEDL
+410 T
-417 TYKLDYEF
+417 
-425 GGVDGETDITDGDED
+425 GGSAD
-440 GEKPKEDRGNLIS
+440 GEKPKEDKGNLIS
-453 EENSESVGYE
+453 EENAESVGYE
-463 QANEQRRQKRRKAR
+463 QANEQRRKKRREAR

-483 DLSMEQVLSGFKDD
+483 DLSMEQVLSGFKDS

-539 ISGIKNAYGEKD
+539 ISGVKNAYGEKD

-644 NPVTLI
+644 NPAALI

-698 YQNQLRKLQ
+698 YQNQLKKLQ

-738 GLPHKEVIPNPVLMP
+738 GLPHKEVIPKPVLMP

-765 VAKKRKKKDI
+765 VAKKGKKKDI

-788 PYLTSYADST
+788 PHLTSYADST

-805 AFFNMSARLKAT
+805 VFFNMSARLKAT

-849 KAFGISI
+849 KAFRISI

-918 ATDRVYRIGQKK
+918 ATDRVYRIGQEK
-930 EVHVYLPIAQ
+930 EVYVYLPIAQ

-945 SFDVKLDRLLQYKRS
+945 SFDVKLDQLLQYKRS

-984 GWNNDM
+984 GWNNVM
-990 ESGSACSTSSYW
+990 GSESACGTSSYW

-1059 CQQMMGES
+1059 CQQMMGANLS
-1067 LPHDSVEAIY
+1067 HDSVEAIY

-1125 LLERYPLEKDLL
+1125 LLERYPLEKDLYVM

>member
-1 MEGTAMNISY
+1 MEGIAMDISY

-43 GKAAKV
+43 GKAVKV

-121 PVCCY
+121 PGCCY

-193 ISVEEDTDGTYYASP
+193 ISVKEDTDGTYYASP
-208 VILNADGSPYGEKDA
+208 IILNADGSPYGEKDA

-255 DGLQQIKEAR
+255 DGLQQIKKAR
-265 KLTKEQAKTLVMS
+265 KLTKEQAKTLVLS

-284 GAPFRFDRSEYSD
+284 GAPFRFDRGEYSD
-297 RVIDYGAFIA
+297 RVIEYGAFIA
-307 KNYPYLNGIEGGW
+307 KNYPYLKGIEGGW
-320 VPEEGSGG
+320 LPEEGSVG

-341 EVTDENVAILKELI
+341 EVTEENVAILKELI
-355 ENALVNGKSSIS
+355 ENAFAKNKSSIS
-367 YQEKT
+367 YQGKT
-372 YKLTSAF
+372 YKLTGAF
-379 IEKVMKYKEQG
+379 IEKVM
-390 EGSQEGAFGGRA
+390 
-402 GKDGETDI
+402 GKDDVTDS
-410 TDGDEDL
+410 T
-417 TYKLDYEF
+417 
-425 GGVDGETDITDGDED
+425 GGSAD

-453 EENSESVGYE
+453 EENAESVGYE
-463 QANEQRRQKRRKAR
+463 QANEQRRQKRREAR
-477 FQKLGA
+477 FRKLGA

-698 YQNQLRKLQ
+698 YQNQLKKLQ

-738 GLPHKEVIPNPVLMP
+738 GLPHKEVIPKPVLMP

-765 VAKKRKKKDI
+765 VAKKGKKKDI
-775 LQVIAMLRDTSLC
+775 LKVIAMLRDTSLC
-788 PYLTSYADST
+788 PHLTSYADKY
-798 FENMSVD
+798 V
-805 AFFNMSARLKAT
+805 
-817 FQALVNI
+817 
-824 KARKEK
+824 
-830 VLIFVTSRK
+830 
-839 MQRILKRFLE
+839 
-849 KAFGISI
+849 
-856 QPPINGELI
+856 
-865 GLKRQQIVDA
+865 
-875 FNQKEGFAILILSAE
+875 
-890 AGGVGFNITAANH
+890 
-903 VIHLSRCWNPAKEDQ
+903 
-918 ATDRVYRIGQKK
+918 
-930 EVHVYLPIAQ
+930 
-940 YEGGD
+940 
-945 SFDVKLDRLLQYKRS
+945 
-960 LSQSVIFPTADTE
+960 
-973 VDGQDMYNELV
+973 
-984 GWNNDM
+984 
-990 ESGSACSTSSYW
+990 
-1002 TIEDTDKVTGDVFE
+1002 
-1016 RMVAKLYASIPGYAA
+1016 
-1031 EETKQT
+1031 
-1037 NNYGVDVVVETDQKS
+1037 
-1052 RRGLLVR
+1052 
-1059 CQQMMGES
+1059 
-1067 LPHDSVEAIY
+1067 
-1077 SAIPFYEKK
+1077 
-1086 LGYHFSGVVVTNA
+1086 
-1099 LDFTS
+1099 
-1104 HDKERAA
+1104 
-1111 AAGVKLIARQDLTK
+1111 
-1125 LLERYPLEKDLL
+1125 

>member
-110 PEVIGSYIDIR
+110 PEVIGSYIEIR
-121 PVCCY
+121 PGCCN
-126 MCSEAQYAILKSASS
+126 MCSEEQYAILKSASS

-193 ISVEEDTDGTYYASP
+193 ISVKEDTDGTYYASP

-255 DGLQQIKEAR
+255 DGLQQIKKAR
-265 KLTKEQAKTLVMS
+265 KLTKEQAKTLVLS

-284 GAPFRFDRSEYSD
+284 GAPFRFDRGEYSD
-297 RVIDYGAFIA
+297 RVIEYGAFIA
-307 KNYPYLNGIEGGW
+307 KKYPYLNGIEGGW
-320 VPEEGSGG
+320 LPEEGSVG

-341 EVTDENVAILKELI
+341 EVTEENVAILKELI
-355 ENALVNGKSSIS
+355 ENAFAKNKSSIS
-367 YQEKT
+367 YQGKT
-372 YKLTSAF
+372 YKLTGAF
-379 IEKVMKYKEQG
+379 IEKVMGKNDVTDSTG
-390 EGSQEGAFGGRA
+390 GSA
-402 GKDGETDI
+402 
-410 TDGDEDL
+410 
-417 TYKLDYEF
+417 
-425 GGVDGETDITDGDED
+425 D

-453 EENSESVGYE
+453 EENAESVGYE
-463 QANEQRRQKRRKAR
+463 QANEQRRQKRREAR

-539 ISGIKNAYGEKD
+539 ISGVKNAYGEKD

-698 YQNQLRKLQ
+698 YQNQLKKLQ

-738 GLPHKEVIPNPVLMP
+738 GLPHKEVIPKPVLMP

-765 VAKKRKKKDI
+765 DAKKGKKKDI
-775 LQVIAMLRDTSLC
+775 LKVIAMLRDTSLC
-788 PYLTSYADST
+788 PHLTSYADST

-839 MQRILKRFLE
+839 MQRILKCFLE

-945 SFDVKLDRLLQYKRS
+945 SFDVKLDQLLQYKRS

-990 ESGSACSTSSYW
+990 ESGPACSTSSYW

-1059 CQQMMGES
+1059 CQQMMGKS
-1067 LPHDSVEAIY
+1067 LSQDSVEAIY

>member
-110 PEVIGSYIDIR
+110 PEVMGSYVAIL
-121 PVCCY
+121 PGCGY

-193 ISVEEDTDGTYYASP
+193 ISVKEDTDGTYYASP

-232 GSKAQR
+232 RSKAQR

-265 KLTKEQAKTLVMS
+265 KLTKEQAKTLVLS

-297 RVIDYGAFIA
+297 RVIEYGAFIA
-307 KNYPYLNGIEGGW
+307 KNYSYLKGIEGGW
-320 VPEEGSGG
+320 LPEEGSVG

-341 EVTDENVAILKELI
+341 EVTEENVAILKKLI
-355 ENALVNGKSSIS
+355 ENALSNSKSSIA
-367 YQEKT
+367 YQGKT
-372 YKLTSAF
+372 YKLTGAF
-379 IEKVMKYKEQG
+379 IEKVM
-390 EGSQEGAFGGRA
+390 
-402 GKDGETDI
+402 GKDDVTDS
-410 TDGDEDL
+410 T
-417 TYKLDYEF
+417 
-425 GGVDGETDITDGDED
+425 GGSAD
-440 GEKPKEDRGNLIS
+440 GEKPKEDKGNLIS
-453 EENSESVGYE
+453 EENAESVGYE
-463 QANEQRRQKRRKAR
+463 QANEQRRKKRREAR

-483 DLSMEQVLSGFKDD
+483 DLSMEQVLSGFKDS

-539 ISGIKNAYGEKD
+539 ISGVKNAYAEKD

-573 FVKEGVFEEI
+573 FVKEGIFEEI

-594 KRGHDLRLDFSPV
+594 KRGDDLRLDFSPV

-644 NPVTLI
+644 NPAALI

-672 AWVDLWSIMDFVEPG
+672 AWVDMWSIMDFVEPG

-698 YQNQLRKLQ
+698 YQNQLKKLQ

-738 GLPHKEVIPNPVLMP
+738 GLPHKEVIPKPVLMP

-765 VAKKRKKKDI
+765 LAKKGKKKDI

-788 PYLTSYADST
+788 PHLTSYSDST

-805 AFFNMSARLKAT
+805 VFFNMSARLKAT
-817 FQALVNI
+817 FQTLVNI

-865 GLKRQQIVDA
+865 GLKRQQIVDD

-918 ATDRVYRIGQKK
+918 ATDRVYRIGQEK

-945 SFDVKLDRLLQYKRS
+945 SFDVKLDQLLQYKRS

-984 GWNNDM
+984 GWNNVM
-990 ESGSACSTSSYW
+990 ESESACGTSSYW

-1052 RRGLLVR
+1052 RRGLLVGCR
-1059 CQQMMGES
+1059 QMMGAS
-1067 LPHDSVEAIY
+1067 PSHDSVEAIS
-1077 SAIPFYEKK
+1077 SAIPFYEKQR
-1086 LGYHFSGVVVTNA
+1086 GYHFSGVVVTNA

-1125 LLERYPLEKDLL
+1125 LLERYPLEKDLYVM

>member
-1 MEGTAMNISY
+1 MEGEGIAMNISY

-43 GKAAKV
+43 GKAVKV

-110 PEVIGSYIDIR
+110 PEVIGSYIEVR
-121 PVCCY
+121 PGCCY

-193 ISVEEDTDGTYYASP
+193 ISVKEDTDGTYYASP

-265 KLTKEQAKTLVMS
+265 KLTKEQAKTLLLS

-297 RVIDYGAFIA
+297 RVIEYGAFIA
-307 KNYPYLNGIEGGW
+307 KNYPYLKGVEGGW
-320 VPEEGSGG
+320 LPE
-328 REDLDGIDELDEP
+328 

-355 ENALVNGKSSIS
+355 KNAFAKNKSSIS
-367 YQEKT
+367 YQGKT
-372 YKLTSAF
+372 YKLTGAF
-379 IEKVMKYKEQG
+379 IEKVM
-390 EGSQEGAFGGRA
+390 
-402 GKDGETDI
+402 GKDDVTDS
-410 TDGDEDL
+410 T
-417 TYKLDYEF
+417 
-425 GGVDGETDITDGDED
+425 GGSAD
-440 GEKPKEDRGNLIS
+440 GEKPKKDRGNLIS
-453 EENSESVGYE
+453 EENAESVGYE
-463 QANEQRRQKRRKAR
+463 QANEQRRQKRREAR

-483 DLSMEQVLSGFKDD
+483 DLSMEQVLSGFNDD

-698 YQNQLRKLQ
+698 YQNQLKKLQ

-738 GLPHKEVIPNPVLMP
+738 GLPHKEVIPKPVLMP

-765 VAKKRKKKDI
+765 FAKKGKKKDI
-775 LQVIAMLRDTSLC
+775 LKVIAMLRDTSLC
-788 PYLTSYADST
+788 PHLTSYADST

-945 SFDVKLDRLLQYKRS
+945 SFDVKLDQLLQYKRS

-1067 LPHDSVEAIY
+1067 LSHDSVEAIY

>member
-62 FSRDERELLTL
+62 FSRDERELLML

-110 PEVIGSYIDIR
+110 PEVIGSYIEIR
-121 PVCCY
+121 PGCGY
-126 MCSEAQYAILKSASS
+126 MCNEAQYAILKSASS

-147 RLKER
+147 RLKEK
-152 EKILACSLRYV
+152 EKIIACSLRHV
-163 ALIKENAK
+163 AIIKENAQ
-171 KIDARLDPFL
+171 KIDARLDPLL
-181 EKIDVVAPDYLS
+181 EKIDVVAPGFLS
-193 ISVEEDTDGTYYASP
+193 VSVKEDTDGTYYASP
-208 VILNADGSPYGEKDA
+208 VILSADGNPYGEKDA

-232 GSKAQR
+232 GSKVQR
-238 SYMGKDRTY
+238 AYMGKDRTY

-265 KLTKEQAKTLVMS
+265 KLTKEQAKTLLLS

-297 RVIDYGAFIA
+297 RVIDFGTFIA
-307 KNYPYLNGIEGGW
+307 QNYPYLKGIEGGW
-320 VPEEGSGG
+320 LPEEGSVG

-341 EVTDENVAILKELI
+341 EVTDENVAILKELV
-355 ENALVNGKSSIS
+355 ENALSNSKSSIA
-367 YQEKT
+367 YQGKT
-372 YKLTSAF
+372 YKLTGAF
-379 IEKVMKYKEQG
+379 IEKVMGKADVTDSTG
-390 EGSQEGAFGGRA
+390 GSA
-402 GKDGETDI
+402 
-410 TDGDEDL
+410 
-417 TYKLDYEF
+417 
-425 GGVDGETDITDGDED
+425 D

-453 EENSESVGYE
+453 EENAESVGYE
-463 QANEQRRQKRRKAR
+463 QANEQRRKKRREAR

-483 DLSMEQVLSGFKDD
+483 DLSMEQVLSGFKDS

-504 KEGIRWMAQ
+504 KEGIRWMVQ

-539 ISGIKNAYGEKD
+539 ISGVKNAYAEKD

-594 KRGHDLRLDFSPV
+594 KRGDDLRLDFSPV

-644 NPVTLI
+644 NPAALI

-698 YQNQLRKLQ
+698 YQNQLKKLK
-707 GDMAGQEALGKK
+707 GDMAGQEALGRK

-738 GLPHKEVIPNPVLMP
+738 GLPHKEVIPKPVLMP

-765 VAKKRKKKDI
+765 VAKNGKKKKGDI
-775 LQVIAMLRDTSLC
+775 LKVIALLRDTSLC
-788 PYLTSYADST
+788 PHLTSYADST

-805 AFFNMSARLKAT
+805 VFFNMSARLKAT
-817 FQALVNI
+817 FQTLVNI

-865 GLKRQQIVDA
+865 GLKRQQIVDD

-918 ATDRVYRIGQKK
+918 ATDRVYRIGQEK

-945 SFDVKLDRLLQYKRS
+945 SFDVKLDQLLQYKRS

-984 GWNNDM
+984 GWNNVM
-990 ESGSACSTSSYW
+990 GSESACGTSSYW

-1052 RRGLLVR
+1052 RQGLLVGCR
-1059 CQQMMGES
+1059 QMMGAS
-1067 LPHDSVEAIY
+1067 PSHDSVEAIC
-1077 SAIPFYEKK
+1077 SAIPFYEKQR
-1086 LGYHFSGVVVTNA
+1086 GYHFSGVVVTNA

-1104 HDKERAA
+1104 LDKERAA

-1125 LLERYPLEKDLL
+1125 LLERYPLEKDLYMM

>member
-110 PEVIGSYIDIR
+110 PEVIGSYVAIL
-121 PVCCY
+121 PGCGY

-163 ALIKENAK
+163 ARIKENAK

-193 ISVEEDTDGTYYASP
+193 ISVKEDTDGTYYASP

-255 DGLQQIKEAR
+255 NGLQQIKEAR
-265 KLTKEQAKTLVMS
+265 KLTKEQAKTLVLS

-297 RVIDYGAFIA
+297 RVIEYGAFIA
-307 KNYPYLNGIEGGW
+307 KNYPYLKGIEGGW
-320 VPEEGSGG
+320 LPEEGSVG
-328 REDLDGIDELDEP
+328 REDLDGIDEFDEP
-341 EVTDENVAILKELI
+341 EVTEENVAILKELVKK
-355 ENALVNGKSSIS
+355 ALSNSKSSIA
-367 YQEKT
+367 YQGKT
-372 YKLTSAF
+372 YKLTGAF
-379 IEKVMKYKEQG
+379 IEKVM
-390 EGSQEGAFGGRA
+390 
-402 GKDGETDI
+402 GKDDVTDS
-410 TDGDEDL
+410 T
-417 TYKLDYEF
+417 
-425 GGVDGETDITDGDED
+425 GGSAD
-440 GEKPKEDRGNLIS
+440 GEKSKEDKGNLIS
-453 EENSESVGYE
+453 EENAESVGYE
-463 QANEQRRQKRRKAR
+463 QANEQRRQKRREAR

-483 DLSMEQVLSGFKDD
+483 DLSMEQVLSGFKDS

-539 ISGIKNAYGEKD
+539 ISGVKNAYGEKD

-644 NPVTLI
+644 NPAALI

-698 YQNQLRKLQ
+698 YQNQLKKLQ

-738 GLPHKEVIPNPVLMP
+738 GLPHKEVIPKPVLMP

-765 VAKKRKKKDI
+765 VAKKGKKKDI

-788 PYLTSYADST
+788 PHLTSYADST

-805 AFFNMSARLKAT
+805 VFFNMSARLKAT
-817 FQALVNI
+817 FQTLVNI

-918 ATDRVYRIGQKK
+918 ATDRVYRIGQEK
-930 EVHVYLPIAQ
+930 EVYVYLPIAQ

-945 SFDVKLDRLLQYKRS
+945 SFDVKLDQLLQYKRS

-984 GWNNDM
+984 GWNNVM
-990 ESGSACSTSSYW
+990 ESESACGTSSYW

-1052 RRGLLVR
+1052 RQGLLVGCR
-1059 CQQMMGES
+1059 QMMGAS
-1067 LPHDSVEAIY
+1067 LSHDSVEAIC
-1077 SAIPFYEKK
+1077 SAIPFYEKQR
-1086 LGYHFSGVVVTNA
+1086 GYHFSGVVVTNA

-1125 LLERYPLEKDLL
+1125 LLERYPLEKDLYMM

>member
-1 MEGTAMNISY
+1 MEGIAMNISY

-43 GKAAKV
+43 GKAVKV

-121 PVCCY
+121 PGCCY

-307 KNYPYLNGIEGGW
+307 KNYLYLKGIEVGW
-320 VPEEGSGG
+320 LPEEGSVG

-341 EVTDENVAILKELI
+341 EVTDENVAILKELVKK
-355 ENALVNGKSSIS
+355 ALSNSKSSIA
-367 YQEKT
+367 YQGKT
-372 YKLTSAF
+372 YKLTGAF
-379 IEKVMKYKEQG
+379 IEKVM
-390 EGSQEGAFGGRA
+390 
-402 GKDGETDI
+402 GKDDVTDS
-410 TDGDEDL
+410 T
-417 TYKLDYEF
+417 
-425 GGVDGETDITDGDED
+425 GGSAD
-440 GEKPKEDRGNLIS
+440 GEKPKEDKGNLIS
-453 EENSESVGYE
+453 EENAESVGYE
-463 QANEQRRQKRRKAR
+463 QANEQRRKKRREAR

-483 DLSMEQVLSGFKDD
+483 DLSMEQVLSGFKDS

-539 ISGIKNAYGEKD
+539 ISGVKNAYGEKD

-573 FVKEGVFEEI
+573 FVKEGIFEEI

-644 NPVTLI
+644 NPAALI

-698 YQNQLRKLQ
+698 YQNQLKKLQ

-738 GLPHKEVIPNPVLMP
+738 GLPHKEVIPKPVLMP

-765 VAKKRKKKDI
+765 VAKKGKKKDI

-788 PYLTSYADST
+788 PHLTSYADST

-805 AFFNMSARLKAT
+805 VFFNMSARLKAT

-849 KAFGISI
+849 KAFRISI

-918 ATDRVYRIGQKK
+918 ATDRVYRIGQEK
-930 EVHVYLPIAQ
+930 EVYVYLLIAQ

-945 SFDVKLDRLLQYKRS
+945 SFDVKLDQLLQYKRS

-984 GWNNDM
+984 GWNNVM
-990 ESGSACSTSSYW
+990 GSESACGTSSYW

-1052 RRGLLVR
+1052 RQGLLVGCR
-1059 CQQMMGES
+1059 QMMGAS
-1067 LPHDSVEAIY
+1067 LSHDSVEAIC
-1077 SAIPFYEKK
+1077 SAIPFYEKQR
-1086 LGYHFSGVVVTNA
+1086 GYHFSGVVVTNA

-1125 LLERYPLEKDLL
+1125 LLERYPLEKDLYVM

>member
-1 MEGTAMNISY
+1 MEGEGIAMNISY

-43 GKAAKV
+43 GKAVKV

-121 PVCCY
+121 PGCCY

-193 ISVEEDTDGTYYASP
+193 ISVKEDTDGTYYASP
-208 VILNADGSPYGEKDA
+208 IILNADGSPYGGKDA

-265 KLTKEQAKTLVMS
+265 KLTKEQAKTLVLS

-284 GAPFRFDRSEYSD
+284 GAPFRFDRGEYSD
-297 RVIDYGAFIA
+297 RVIEYGAFIA
-307 KNYPYLNGIEGGW
+307 KKYPYLNGIEGGW
-320 VPEEGSGG
+320 LPEEGSVG

-341 EVTDENVAILKELI
+341 EVTEENVAILKELI
-355 ENALVNGKSSIS
+355 ENAFAKNKSSIS
-367 YQEKT
+367 YQGKT
-372 YKLTSAF
+372 YKLTGAF
-379 IEKVMKYKEQG
+379 IEKVM
-390 EGSQEGAFGGRA
+390 
-402 GKDGETDI
+402 GKDDVTDS
-410 TDGDEDL
+410 T
-417 TYKLDYEF
+417 
-425 GGVDGETDITDGDED
+425 GGSAD
-440 GEKPKEDRGNLIS
+440 GEKPKKDRGNLIS
-453 EENSESVGYE
+453 EENAESVGYE
-463 QANEQRRQKRRKAR
+463 QANEQRRQKRREAR

-483 DLSMEQVLSGFKDD
+483 NLSMEQVLSGFKDD

-539 ISGIKNAYGEKD
+539 ISGVKNAYGEKD

-698 YQNQLRKLQ
+698 YQNQLKKLQ

-738 GLPHKEVIPNPVLMP
+738 GLPHKEVIPKPVLMP

-765 VAKKRKKKDI
+765 DAKKGKKKDI
-775 LQVIAMLRDTSLC
+775 LKVIAMLRDTSLC
-788 PYLTSYADST
+788 PHLTSYADST

-945 SFDVKLDRLLQYKRS
+945 SFDVKLDQLLQYKRS

-984 GWNNDM
+984 GWNNDL

-1086 LGYHFSGVVVTNA
+1086 LGYHFSGGVVTNA

-1125 LLERYPLEKDLL
+1125 LLERYPLEKDLYMM

>member
-1 MEGTAMNISY
+1 M
-11 WTCSEE
+11 
-17 GYHFHWEGDSP
+17 
-28 QWEDIHTEL
+28 
-37 DMLEME
+37 
-43 GKAAKV
+43 
-49 GDSYRISHETAVS
+49 
-62 FSRDERELLTL
+62 
-73 PPIFPYPLFVGKEG
+73 
-87 LPQNNSFRL
+87 
-96 KVNFQKAD
+96 
-104 GTYFMN
+104 
-110 PEVIGSYIDIR
+110 
-121 PVCCY
+121 
-126 MCSEAQYAILKSASS
+126 
-141 CNAEIG
+141 
-147 RLKER
+147 
-152 EKILACSLRYV
+152 
-163 ALIKENAK
+163 
-171 KIDARLDPFL
+171 
-181 EKIDVVAPDYLS
+181 
-193 ISVEEDTDGTYYASP
+193 
-208 VILNADGSPYGEKDA
+208 
-223 SEFGRKFKN
+223 
-232 GSKAQR
+232 
-238 SYMGKDRTY
+238 
-247 YVFDQEQQ
+247 
-255 DGLQQIKEAR
+255 
-265 KLTKEQAKTLVMS
+265 
-278 PQSVFT
+278 
-284 GAPFRFDRSEYSD
+284 
-297 RVIDYGAFIA
+297 
-307 KNYPYLNGIEGGW
+307 
-320 VPEEGSGG
+320 
-328 REDLDGIDELDEP
+328 
-341 EVTDENVAILKELI
+341 
-355 ENALVNGKSSIS
+355 
-367 YQEKT
+367 
-372 YKLTSAF
+372 
-379 IEKVMKYKEQG
+379 
-390 EGSQEGAFGGRA
+390 
-402 GKDGETDI
+402 
-410 TDGDEDL
+410 
-417 TYKLDYEF
+417 
-425 GGVDGETDITDGDED
+425 
-440 GEKPKEDRGNLIS
+440 
-453 EENSESVGYE
+453 
-463 QANEQRRQKRRKAR
+463 
-477 FQKLGA
+477 
-483 DLSMEQVLSGFKDD
+483 
-497 VVPFSYQ
+497 
-504 KEGIRWMAQ
+504 
-513 NWKAGY
+513 
-519 QGVLLADDMGL
+519 
-530 GKTMQVLGL
+530 
-539 ISGIKNAYGEKD
+539 
-551 MNSVLVVAPVSLLA
+551 
-565 NWESEFIH
+565 
-573 FVKEGVFEEI
+573 
-583 VPLYGNSFRDF
+583 
-594 KRGHDLRLDFSPV
+594 
-607 AKNRI
+607 
-612 VLTSYETLRNYDISF
+612 TSYETLRNYDISF

-698 YQNQLRKLQ
+698 YQNQLKKLH

-738 GLPHKEVIPNPVLMP
+738 GLPHKEVIPKPVLMP

-765 VAKKRKKKDI
+765 DAKKKKGNI

-788 PYLTSYADST
+788 PHLTSYADST
-798 FENMSVD
+798 FENMNVD

-817 FQALVNI
+817 FQTLVNI

-856 QPPINGELI
+856 QPPINGELM

-945 SFDVKLDRLLQYKRS
+945 SFDVKLDQLLQYKRS

-990 ESGSACSTSSYW
+990 ESGSACSTASYW

-1059 CQQMMGES
+1059 CQQMMGAS
-1067 LPHDSVEAIY
+1067 LSQDSVESIY

-1125 LLERYPLEKDLL
+1125 LLERYPLEKDLYMM

>member
-1 MEGTAMNISY
+1 MEGIAMNTSY

-110 PEVIGSYIDIR
+110 PEVIGSYVAIL
-121 PVCCY
+121 PGCGY
-126 MCSEAQYAILKSASS
+126 MCSEAQYAILKSVSS

-193 ISVEEDTDGTYYASP
+193 ISVKEDTDGTYYASP

-255 DGLQQIKEAR
+255 NGLQQIKEAR
-265 KLTKEQAKTLVMS
+265 KLTKEQAKTLVLS

-297 RVIDYGAFIA
+297 RVIEYGAFIA
-307 KNYPYLNGIEGGW
+307 KNYPYLKGIEGGW
-320 VPEEGSGG
+320 LPEEGSVG
-328 REDLDGIDELDEP
+328 REDLDGIDEFDEP
-341 EVTDENVAILKELI
+341 EVTEENVAILKELVKK
-355 ENALVNGKSSIS
+355 ALSNSKSSIA
-367 YQEKT
+367 YQGKT
-372 YKLTSAF
+372 YKLTGAF
-379 IEKVMKYKEQG
+379 IEKVM
-390 EGSQEGAFGGRA
+390 
-402 GKDGETDI
+402 GKDDVTDS
-410 TDGDEDL
+410 T
-417 TYKLDYEF
+417 
-425 GGVDGETDITDGDED
+425 GGSAD
-440 GEKPKEDRGNLIS
+440 GEKPKEDKGNLIS
-453 EENSESVGYE
+453 EENAESVGYE
-463 QANEQRRQKRRKAR
+463 QANEQRRKKRREAR

-539 ISGIKNAYGEKD
+539 ISGVKNAYGEKD

-644 NPVTLI
+644 NPAALI

-698 YQNQLRKLQ
+698 YQNQLKKLQ

-738 GLPHKEVIPNPVLMP
+738 GLPHKEVIPKPVLMP

-765 VAKKRKKKDI
+765 VAKKGKKKDI

-788 PYLTSYADST
+788 PHLTSYSDST

-805 AFFNMSARLKAT
+805 VFFNMSARLKAT
-817 FQALVNI
+817 FQTLVNI

-865 GLKRQQIVDA
+865 GLKRQQIVDD

-918 ATDRVYRIGQKK
+918 ATDRVYRIGQEK

-945 SFDVKLDRLLQYKRS
+945 SFDVKLDQLLQYKRS

-984 GWNNDM
+984 GWNNVM
-990 ESGSACSTSSYW
+990 ESESACGTSSYW

-1052 RRGLLVR
+1052 RQGLLVGCR
-1059 CQQMMGES
+1059 QMMGAS
-1067 LPHDSVEAIY
+1067 LSHDSVEAIC
-1077 SAIPFYEKK
+1077 SAIPFYEKQR
-1086 LGYHFSGVVVTNA
+1086 GYHFSGVVVTNA

-1125 LLERYPLEKDLL
+1125 LLERYPLEKDLYVM

>member
-110 PEVIGSYIDIR
+110 PEVIGSYIETR
-121 PVCCY
+121 PGCCY

-193 ISVEEDTDGTYYASP
+193 ISVKEDTDGTYYASP

-255 DGLQQIKEAR
+255 NGLQQIKEAR
-265 KLTKEQAKTLVMS
+265 KLTKEQAKTLVLS

-297 RVIDYGAFIA
+297 RVIEYGAFIA
-307 KNYPYLNGIEGGW
+307 KNYPYLKGIEGGW
-320 VPEEGSGG
+320 LPEEGSVG
-328 REDLDGIDELDEP
+328 REDLDGIDEFDEP
-341 EVTDENVAILKELI
+341 EVTEENVAILKELVKK
-355 ENALVNGKSSIS
+355 ALSNSKSSIA
-367 YQEKT
+367 YQGKT
-372 YKLTSAF
+372 YKLTGAF
-379 IEKVMKYKEQG
+379 IEKVM
-390 EGSQEGAFGGRA
+390 
-402 GKDGETDI
+402 GKDDVTDS
-410 TDGDEDL
+410 T
-417 TYKLDYEF
+417 
-425 GGVDGETDITDGDED
+425 GGSAD
-440 GEKPKEDRGNLIS
+440 GEKPKEDKGNLIS
-453 EENSESVGYE
+453 EENAESVGYE
-463 QANEQRRQKRRKAR
+463 QANEQRRQKRREAR

-483 DLSMEQVLSGFKDD
+483 DLSMEQVLSGFKDS

-539 ISGIKNAYGEKD
+539 ISGVKNAYGEKD

-573 FVKEGVFEEI
+573 FVKEGIFEEI

-644 NPVTLI
+644 NPAALI

-698 YQNQLRKLQ
+698 YQNQLKKLQ

-738 GLPHKEVIPNPVLMP
+738 GLPHKEVIPKPVLMP

-765 VAKKRKKKDI
+765 VAKKGKKKDI

-788 PYLTSYADST
+788 PHLTSYADST

-805 AFFNMSARLKAT
+805 VFFNMSARLKAT

-918 ATDRVYRIGQKK
+918 ATDRVYRIGQEK
-930 EVHVYLPIAQ
+930 EVYVYLPIAQ

-945 SFDVKLDRLLQYKRS
+945 SFDVKLDQLLQYKRS

-984 GWNNDM
+984 GWNNVM
-990 ESGSACSTSSYW
+990 GSESACGTSSYW

-1052 RRGLLVR
+1052 RQGLLVGCR
-1059 CQQMMGES
+1059 QMMGAS
-1067 LPHDSVEAIY
+1067 LSHDSVEAIC
-1077 SAIPFYEKK
+1077 SAIPFYEKQR
-1086 LGYHFSGVVVTNA
+1086 GYHFSGVVVTNA

-1125 LLERYPLEKDLL
+1125 LLERYPLEKDLYMM

>member
-121 PVCCY
+121 PGCCY
-126 MCSEAQYAILKSASS
+126 MCSAAQYAILKSASS

-193 ISVEEDTDGTYYASP
+193 ISVKEDTDGTYYASP

-238 SYMGKDRTY
+238 SYMGKDCTY

-255 DGLQQIKEAR
+255 DGLQQIKETR
-265 KLTKEQAKTLVMS
+265 KLTKEQAKTLFLS

-297 RVIDYGAFIA
+297 RVIEYGAFIA
-307 KNYPYLNGIEGGW
+307 KNYPYLKGIEGGW
-320 VPEEGSGG
+320 LPEEGSVG
-328 REDLDGIDELDEP
+328 REDLDGIDEFDEP
-341 EVTDENVAILKELI
+341 EVTEENVAILKELI
-355 ENALVNGKSSIS
+355 EKALSNSKSSIA
-367 YQEKT
+367 YQGKT
-372 YKLTSAF
+372 YKLTGAF
-379 IEKVMKYKEQG
+379 IEKVM
-390 EGSQEGAFGGRA
+390 
-402 GKDGETDI
+402 GKDDVTDS
-410 TDGDEDL
+410 T
-417 TYKLDYEF
+417 
-425 GGVDGETDITDGDED
+425 GGSAD
-440 GEKPKEDRGNLIS
+440 GEKPKEDKGNLIS
-453 EENSESVGYE
+453 EENAESVGYE
-463 QANEQRRQKRRKAR
+463 QANEQRRKKRREAR

-483 DLSMEQVLSGFKDD
+483 DLSMEQVLSGFKDS

-539 ISGIKNAYGEKD
+539 ISGVKNAYGEKD

-573 FVKEGVFEEI
+573 FVKEGIFEEI

-644 NPVTLI
+644 NPAALI

-698 YQNQLRKLQ
+698 YQNQLKKLQ

-738 GLPHKEVIPNPVLMP
+738 GLPHKEVIPKPVLMP

-765 VAKKRKKKDI
+765 VAKKGKKKDI

-788 PYLTSYADST
+788 PHLTSYADST

-805 AFFNMSARLKAT
+805 VFFNMSARLKAT

-849 KAFGISI
+849 KAFRISI

-918 ATDRVYRIGQKK
+918 ATDRVYRIGQEK
-930 EVHVYLPIAQ
+930 EVYVYLPIAQ

-945 SFDVKLDRLLQYKRS
+945 SFDVKLDQLLQYKRS

-984 GWNNDM
+984 GWNNVM
-990 ESGSACSTSSYW
+990 GSESACGTSSYW

-1052 RRGLLVR
+1052 RQGLLVGCR
-1059 CQQMMGES
+1059 QMMGAS
-1067 LPHDSVEAIY
+1067 LSHDSVEAIC
-1077 SAIPFYEKK
+1077 SAIPFYEKQR
-1086 LGYHFSGVVVTNA
+1086 GYHFSGVVVTNA

-1125 LLERYPLEKDLL
+1125 LLERYPLEKDLYVM

>member
-1 MEGTAMNISY
+1 MEGEGIAMNISY

-87 LPQNNSFRL
+87 LPQNNSFLL

-110 PEVIGSYIDIR
+110 PEVIGSYVAIL
-121 PVCCY
+121 PGCGY
-126 MCSEAQYAILKSASS
+126 MCSEAQYAILKSVSS

-193 ISVEEDTDGTYYASP
+193 ISVKEDTDGTYYASP

-255 DGLQQIKEAR
+255 NGLQQIKEAR
-265 KLTKEQAKTLVMS
+265 KLTKEQAKTLFLS

-297 RVIDYGAFIA
+297 RVIEYGAFIA
-307 KNYPYLNGIEGGW
+307 KNYPYLKGIEGGW
-320 VPEEGSGG
+320 LPEEGSVG
-328 REDLDGIDELDEP
+328 REDLDGIDEFDEP
-341 EVTDENVAILKELI
+341 EVTEENVAILKELVKK
-355 ENALVNGKSSIS
+355 ALSNSKSSIA
-367 YQEKT
+367 YQGKT
-372 YKLTSAF
+372 YKLTGAF
-379 IEKVMKYKEQG
+379 IEKVM
-390 EGSQEGAFGGRA
+390 
-402 GKDGETDI
+402 GKDDVTDS
-410 TDGDEDL
+410 TGGSADG
-417 TYKLDYEF
+417 
-425 GGVDGETDITDGDED
+425 V
-440 GEKPKEDRGNLIS
+440 KPKEDKGNLIS
-453 EENSESVGYE
+453 EENAESVGYE
-463 QANEQRRQKRRKAR
+463 QANEQRRKKRREAR

-483 DLSMEQVLSGFKDD
+483 DLSMEQVLSGFKDS

-539 ISGIKNAYGEKD
+539 ISGVKNAYGEKD

-594 KRGHDLRLDFSPV
+594 KRGDDLRLDFSPV

-644 NPVTLI
+644 NPAALI

-698 YQNQLRKLQ
+698 YQNQLKKLQ

-738 GLPHKEVIPNPVLMP
+738 GLPHKEVIPKPVLMP

-765 VAKKRKKKDI
+765 VAKKGKKKDI

-788 PYLTSYADST
+788 PHLTSYADST

-805 AFFNMSARLKAT
+805 VFFNMSARLKAT
-817 FQALVNI
+817 FQTLVNI

-918 ATDRVYRIGQKK
+918 ATDRVYRIGQEK

-945 SFDVKLDRLLQYKRS
+945 SFDVKLDQLLQYKRS

-984 GWNNDM
+984 GWNNVM
-990 ESGSACSTSSYW
+990 ESESACGTSSYW

-1052 RRGLLVR
+1052 RQGLLVGCR
-1059 CQQMMGES
+1059 QMMGAS
-1067 LPHDSVEAIY
+1067 LSHDSVEAIC
-1077 SAIPFYEKK
+1077 SAIPFYEKQR
-1086 LGYHFSGVVVTNA
+1086 GYHFSGVVVTNA

-1125 LLERYPLEKDLL
+1125 LLERYPLEKDLYMM

>member
-1 MEGTAMNISY
+1 MEGIAMNISY

-87 LPQNNSFRL
+87 LPQNNSFLL

-121 PVCCY
+121 PGCCY

-255 DGLQQIKEAR
+255 DGLQQIKKAR
-265 KLTKEQAKTLVMS
+265 KLTKEQAKTLLLS

-297 RVIDYGAFIA
+297 RVIEYGAFIA
-307 KNYPYLNGIEGGW
+307 KNYPYLKGIEGGW
-320 VPEEGSGG
+320 LPEEGSVG
-328 REDLDGIDELDEP
+328 REDLDGIDEFDEP
-341 EVTDENVAILKELI
+341 EVTEENVAILKELVKK
-355 ENALVNGKSSIS
+355 ALSNSKSSIA
-367 YQEKT
+367 YQGKT
-372 YKLTSAF
+372 YKLTGAF
-379 IEKVMKYKEQG
+379 IEKVM
-390 EGSQEGAFGGRA
+390 
-402 GKDGETDI
+402 GKDDVTDS
-410 TDGDEDL
+410 T
-417 TYKLDYEF
+417 
-425 GGVDGETDITDGDED
+425 GGSAD
-440 GEKPKEDRGNLIS
+440 GEKPKEDKGNLIS
-453 EENSESVGYE
+453 EENAESVGYE
-463 QANEQRRQKRRKAR
+463 QANEQRRKKRREAR

-483 DLSMEQVLSGFKDD
+483 DLSMEQVLSGFKDS

-539 ISGIKNAYGEKD
+539 ISGVKNAYGEKD

-644 NPVTLI
+644 NPAALI

-698 YQNQLRKLQ
+698 YQNQLKKLQ

-738 GLPHKEVIPNPVLMP
+738 GLPHKEVIPKPVLMP

-765 VAKKRKKKDI
+765 VAKKGKKKDI

-788 PYLTSYADST
+788 PHLTSYADST

-805 AFFNMSARLKAT
+805 VFFNMSARLKAT
-817 FQALVNI
+817 FQTLVNI

-918 ATDRVYRIGQKK
+918 ATDRVYRIGQEK

-945 SFDVKLDRLLQYKRS
+945 SFDVKLDQLLQYKRS
-960 LSQSVIFPTADTE
+960 LSQSVIFPTADSE

-984 GWNNDM
+984 EWNNVM
-990 ESGSACSTSSYW
+990 ESESACGTSSYW

-1059 CQQMMGES
+1059 CQQMMGAS
-1067 LPHDSVEAIY
+1067 LSHDSVEAIC
-1077 SAIPFYEKK
+1077 SAIPFYEKQR
-1086 LGYHFSGVVVTNA
+1086 GYHFSGVVVTNA

-1111 AAGVKLIARQDLTK
+1111 ADGVKLIARQDLTK
-1125 LLERYPLEKDLL
+1125 LLERYPLEKDLYMM

>member
-1 MEGTAMNISY
+1 
-11 WTCSEE
+11 
-17 GYHFHWEGDSP
+17 
-28 QWEDIHTEL
+28 
-37 DMLEME
+37 ME
-43 GKAAKV
+43 GKAVKV

-110 PEVIGSYIDIR
+110 PEVIGSYIEIR
-121 PVCCY
+121 PGCCY
-126 MCSEAQYAILKSASS
+126 MCSEEQYAILKSASS

-193 ISVEEDTDGTYYASP
+193 ISVKEDTDGTYYASP

-265 KLTKEQAKTLVMS
+265 KLTKEQAKTLVLS

-284 GAPFRFDRSEYSD
+284 GAPFRFDRGEYSD
-297 RVIDYGAFIA
+297 RVIEYGAFIA
-307 KNYPYLNGIEGGW
+307 KKYPYLNGIEGGW
-320 VPEEGSGG
+320 LPEEGSVG

-341 EVTDENVAILKELI
+341 EVTEENVAILKELI
-355 ENALVNGKSSIS
+355 ENAFAKNKSSIS
-367 YQEKT
+367 YQGKT
-372 YKLTSAF
+372 YKLTGAF
-379 IEKVMKYKEQG
+379 IEKVM
-390 EGSQEGAFGGRA
+390 
-402 GKDGETDI
+402 GKDDVTDS
-410 TDGDEDL
+410 T
-417 TYKLDYEF
+417 
-425 GGVDGETDITDGDED
+425 GGSAD

-453 EENSESVGYE
+453 EENAESVGYE
-463 QANEQRRQKRRKAR
+463 QANEQRRQKRREAR
-477 FQKLGA
+477 FQKLGV

-539 ISGIKNAYGEKD
+539 ISGVKNAYGEKD

-687 RLRDLKNFCNT
+687 RLRDLKNFCNI
-698 YQNQLRKLQ
+698 YQNQLKKLQ

-738 GLPHKEVIPNPVLMP
+738 GLPHKEVIPKPVLMP

-765 VAKKRKKKDI
+765 DAKKGKKKDI
-775 LQVIAMLRDTSLC
+775 LKVIAMLRDTSLC
-788 PYLTSYADST
+788 PHLTSYADST

-945 SFDVKLDRLLQYKRS
+945 SFDVKLDQLLQYKRS

-973 VDGQDMYNELV
+973 VDGQDMYNKLV

-990 ESGSACSTSSYW
+990 ESGSACSTASYW

-1037 NNYGVDVVVETDQKS
+1037 NNYGADVVVETDQKS

-1059 CQQMMGES
+1059 CQQMMGAS
-1067 LPHDSVEAIY
+1067 LSHDSVEAIY

>member
-1 MEGTAMNISY
+1 MEGIAMNTSY

-110 PEVIGSYIDIR
+110 PEVIGSYVAIL
-121 PVCCY
+121 PGCGY
-126 MCSEAQYAILKSASS
+126 MCSEAQYAILKSVSS

-193 ISVEEDTDGTYYASP
+193 ISVKEDTDGTYYASP

-247 YVFDQEQQ
+247 YVFDQELQN
-255 DGLQQIKEAR
+255 GLQQIKEAR
-265 KLTKEQAKTLVMS
+265 KLTKEQAKTLFLS

-297 RVIDYGAFIA
+297 RVIEYGAFIA
-307 KNYPYLNGIEGGW
+307 KNYPYLKGIEGGW
-320 VPEEGSGG
+320 LPEEGSVG
-328 REDLDGIDELDEP
+328 REDLDGIDEFDEP
-341 EVTDENVAILKELI
+341 EVTEENVAILKELVKK
-355 ENALVNGKSSIS
+355 ALSNSKSSIA
-367 YQEKT
+367 YQGKT
-372 YKLTSAF
+372 YKLTGAF
-379 IEKVMKYKEQG
+379 IEKVM
-390 EGSQEGAFGGRA
+390 
-402 GKDGETDI
+402 GKDDVTDS
-410 TDGDEDL
+410 T
-417 TYKLDYEF
+417 
-425 GGVDGETDITDGDED
+425 GGSAD
-440 GEKPKEDRGNLIS
+440 GEKSKEDKGNLIS
-453 EENSESVGYE
+453 EENAESVGYE
-463 QANEQRRQKRRKAR
+463 QANEQRRQKRREAR

-483 DLSMEQVLSGFKDD
+483 DLSMEQVLSGFKDS

-539 ISGIKNAYGEKD
+539 ISGVKNAYAEKD

-594 KRGHDLRLDFSPV
+594 KRGDDLRLDFSPV

-644 NPVTLI
+644 NPAALI

-698 YQNQLRKLQ
+698 YQNQLKKLQ

-738 GLPHKEVIPNPVLMP
+738 GLPHKEVIPKPVLMP

-765 VAKKRKKKDI
+765 VAKKGKKKKGDI
-775 LQVIAMLRDTSLC
+775 LKVIAMLRDTSLC
-788 PYLTSYADST
+788 PHLTSYADST

-805 AFFNMSARLKAT
+805 VFFNMSARLKAT
-817 FQALVNI
+817 FQTLVNI

-918 ATDRVYRIGQKK
+918 ATDRVYRIGQEK

-945 SFDVKLDRLLQYKRS
+945 SFDVKLDQLLQYKRS

-984 GWNNDM
+984 GWNNVM
-990 ESGSACSTSSYW
+990 ESESACGTSSYW

-1052 RRGLLVR
+1052 RQGLLVGCR
-1059 CQQMMGES
+1059 QMMGAS
-1067 LPHDSVEAIY
+1067 LSHDSVEAIC
-1077 SAIPFYEKK
+1077 SAIPFYEKQR
-1086 LGYHFSGVVVTNA
+1086 GYHFSGVVVTNA

-1125 LLERYPLEKDLL
+1125 LLERYPLEKDLYMM

>member
-1 MEGTAMNISY
+1 MEGEGIAMNISY

-43 GKAAKV
+43 GKAVKV

-121 PVCCY
+121 PGCCY

-193 ISVEEDTDGTYYASP
+193 ISVKEDTDGTYYASP
-208 VILNADGSPYGEKDA
+208 IILNADGSPYGEKDA

-265 KLTKEQAKTLVMS
+265 KLTKEQAKTLVLS

-284 GAPFRFDRSEYSD
+284 GAPFRFDRGEYSD
-297 RVIDYGAFIA
+297 RVIEYGAFIA
-307 KNYPYLNGIEGGW
+307 KKYPYLNGIEGGW
-320 VPEEGSGG
+320 LPEEGSVG

-341 EVTDENVAILKELI
+341 EVTEENVAILKELI
-355 ENALVNGKSSIS
+355 ENAFAKNKSSIS
-367 YQEKT
+367 YQGKT
-372 YKLTSAF
+372 YKLTGAF
-379 IEKVMKYKEQG
+379 IEKVM
-390 EGSQEGAFGGRA
+390 
-402 GKDGETDI
+402 GKDDVTDS
-410 TDGDEDL
+410 T
-417 TYKLDYEF
+417 
-425 GGVDGETDITDGDED
+425 GGSAD

-453 EENSESVGYE
+453 EENAESVGYE
-463 QANEQRRQKRRKAR
+463 QANEQRRQKRREAR

-497 VVPFSYQ
+497 VVPFPYQ

-539 ISGIKNAYGEKD
+539 ISGVKNAYGEKD

-698 YQNQLRKLQ
+698 YQNQLKKLQ

-738 GLPHKEVIPNPVLMP
+738 GLPHKEVIPKPVLMP

-765 VAKKRKKKDI
+765 FAKKGKKKKGDI
-775 LQVIAMLRDTSLC
+775 LKVIAMLRDTSLC
-788 PYLTSYADST
+788 PHLTSYADST

-945 SFDVKLDRLLQYKRS
+945 SFDVKLDKLLQYKRS

-1016 RMVAKLYASIPGYAA
+1016 RMVAKL
-1031 EETKQT
+1031 
-1037 NNYGVDVVVETDQKS
+1037 
-1052 RRGLLVR
+1052 
-1059 CQQMMGES
+1059 
-1067 LPHDSVEAIY
+1067 
-1077 SAIPFYEKK
+1077 
-1086 LGYHFSGVVVTNA
+1086 
-1099 LDFTS
+1099 
-1104 HDKERAA
+1104 
-1111 AAGVKLIARQDLTK
+1111 
-1125 LLERYPLEKDLL
+1125 

>member
-1 MEGTAMNISY
+1 MEGEGIAMNISY

-43 GKAAKV
+43 GKAVKV

-121 PVCCY
+121 PGCCY

-193 ISVEEDTDGTYYASP
+193 ISVKEDTDGTYYASP

-255 DGLQQIKEAR
+255 NGLQQIKEAR
-265 KLTKEQAKTLVMS
+265 KLTKEQAKTLFLS

-297 RVIDYGAFIA
+297 RVIEYGAFIA
-307 KNYPYLNGIEGGW
+307 KNYPYLKGIEGGW
-320 VPEEGSGG
+320 LPEEGSVG
-328 REDLDGIDELDEP
+328 REDLDGIDELDEL
-341 EVTDENVAILKELI
+341 EVTEENVAILKELVKK
-355 ENALVNGKSSIS
+355 ALANGKSSIA
-367 YQEKT
+367 YQGKT
-372 YKLTSAF
+372 YKLTGAF
-379 IEKVMKYKEQG
+379 IEKVM
-390 EGSQEGAFGGRA
+390 
-402 GKDGETDI
+402 GKDDVTDS
-410 TDGDEDL
+410 T
-417 TYKLDYEF
+417 
-425 GGVDGETDITDGDED
+425 GGSAD
-440 GEKPKEDRGNLIS
+440 GEKSKEDKGNLIS
-453 EENSESVGYE
+453 EENAESVGYE
-463 QANEQRRQKRRKAR
+463 QANEQRRKKRREAR

-483 DLSMEQVLSGFKDD
+483 DLSMEQVLSGFKDS

-539 ISGIKNAYGEKD
+539 ISGVKNAYGEKD

-573 FVKEGVFEEI
+573 FVKEGIFEEI

-644 NPVTLI
+644 NPAALI

-698 YQNQLRKLQ
+698 YQNQLKKLQ

-738 GLPHKEVIPNPVLMP
+738 GLPHKEVIPKPVLMP

-765 VAKKRKKKDI
+765 VAKKGKKKDI

-788 PYLTSYADST
+788 PHLTSYADST

-805 AFFNMSARLKAT
+805 VFFNMSARLKAT
-817 FQALVNI
+817 FQTLVNI

-918 ATDRVYRIGQKK
+918 ATDRVYRIGQGK
-930 EVHVYLPIAQ
+930 EVYVYLPIAQ

-945 SFDVKLDRLLQYKRS
+945 SFDVKLDQLLQYKRS

-984 GWNNDM
+984 GWNNVM
-990 ESGSACSTSSYW
+990 GSESACGTSSYW

-1052 RRGLLVR
+1052 RQGLLVGCR
-1059 CQQMMGES
+1059 QMMGAS
-1067 LPHDSVEAIY
+1067 LSHDSVEAIC
-1077 SAIPFYEKK
+1077 SAIPFYEKQR
-1086 LGYHFSGVVVTNA
+1086 GYHFSGVVVTNA

-1125 LLERYPLEKDLL
+1125 LLERYPLEKDLYMM

>member
-1 MEGTAMNISY
+1 MEGEGIAMNISY

-43 GKAAKV
+43 GKAVKV

-121 PVCCY
+121 PGCCY

-193 ISVEEDTDGTYYASP
+193 ISVKEDTDGTYYASP
-208 VILNADGSPYGEKDA
+208 IILNADGSPYGEKDA

-284 GAPFRFDRSEYSD
+284 GAPFRFDRGEYSD
-297 RVIDYGAFIA
+297 RVIEYGAFIA
-307 KNYPYLNGIEGGW
+307 KKYPYLNGIEGGW
-320 VPEEGSGG
+320 LPEEGSVG

-341 EVTDENVAILKELI
+341 EVTEENVAILKELI
-355 ENALVNGKSSIS
+355 ENAFAKNKSSIS
-367 YQEKT
+367 YQGKT
-372 YKLTSAF
+372 YKLTGAF
-379 IEKVMKYKEQG
+379 IEKVMGKNDVTDSTG
-390 EGSQEGAFGGRA
+390 GSA
-402 GKDGETDI
+402 
-410 TDGDEDL
+410 
-417 TYKLDYEF
+417 
-425 GGVDGETDITDGDED
+425 D

-453 EENSESVGYE
+453 EENAESVGYE
-463 QANEQRRQKRRKAR
+463 QANEQRRQKRREAR

-627 GCIDWSFMVLDE
+627 GCIDWSFMVL
-639 AQKIK
+639 AWC
-644 NPVTLI
+644 L
-650 TNAVKSMK
+650 MK
-658 YDFAIAITGTPVEN
+658 
-672 AWVDLWSIMDFVEPG
+672 
-687 RLRDLKNFCNT
+687 
-698 YQNQLRKLQ
+698 
-707 GDMAGQEALGKK
+707 
-719 LEQEL
+719 
-724 QPIFLRRQKTDYLE
+724 RRRSKT
-738 GLPHKEVIPNPVLMP
+738 
-753 PVQREAYEKIIA
+753 Q
-765 VAKKRKKKDI
+765 
-775 LQVIAMLRDTSLC
+775 
-788 PYLTSYADST
+788 
-798 FENMSVD
+798 
-805 AFFNMSARLKAT
+805 
-817 FQALVNI
+817 
-824 KARKEK
+824 
-830 VLIFVTSRK
+830 
-839 MQRILKRFLE
+839 
-849 KAFGISI
+849 
-856 QPPINGELI
+856 
-865 GLKRQQIVDA
+865 
-875 FNQKEGFAILILSAE
+875 
-890 AGGVGFNITAANH
+890 
-903 VIHLSRCWNPAKEDQ
+903 
-918 ATDRVYRIGQKK
+918 
-930 EVHVYLPIAQ
+930 
-940 YEGGD
+940 
-945 SFDVKLDRLLQYKRS
+945 
-960 LSQSVIFPTADTE
+960 
-973 VDGQDMYNELV
+973 
-984 GWNNDM
+984 
-990 ESGSACSTSSYW
+990 
-1002 TIEDTDKVTGDVFE
+1002 
-1016 RMVAKLYASIPGYAA
+1016 
-1031 EETKQT
+1031 
-1037 NNYGVDVVVETDQKS
+1037 
-1052 RRGLLVR
+1052 
-1059 CQQMMGES
+1059 
-1067 LPHDSVEAIY
+1067 
-1077 SAIPFYEKK
+1077 
-1086 LGYHFSGVVVTNA
+1086 
-1099 LDFTS
+1099 
-1104 HDKERAA
+1104 
-1111 AAGVKLIARQDLTK
+1111 
-1125 LLERYPLEKDLL
+1125 

>member
-110 PEVIGSYIDIR
+110 PEVIASYVAIL
-121 PVCCY
+121 PGCGY
-126 MCSEAQYAILKSASS
+126 MCSEAQYAILKSVSS

-193 ISVEEDTDGTYYASP
+193 ISVKEDTDGTYYASP

-255 DGLQQIKEAR
+255 NGLQQIKEAR
-265 KLTKEQAKTLVMS
+265 KLTKEQAKTLVLS

-297 RVIDYGAFIA
+297 RVIEYGAFIA
-307 KNYPYLNGIEGGW
+307 KNYPYLKGIEGGW
-320 VPEEGSGG
+320 LPEEGSVG
-328 REDLDGIDELDEP
+328 REDLDGIDEFDEP
-341 EVTDENVAILKELI
+341 EVTEENVAILKELVKK
-355 ENALVNGKSSIS
+355 ALSNSKSSIA
-367 YQEKT
+367 YQGKT
-372 YKLTSAF
+372 YKLTGAF
-379 IEKVMKYKEQG
+379 IEKVM
-390 EGSQEGAFGGRA
+390 
-402 GKDGETDI
+402 GKDDVTDS
-410 TDGDEDL
+410 TGGSADG
-417 TYKLDYEF
+417 
-425 GGVDGETDITDGDED
+425 V
-440 GEKPKEDRGNLIS
+440 KPKEDKGNLIS
-453 EENSESVGYE
+453 EENAESVGYE
-463 QANEQRRQKRRKAR
+463 QANEQRRKKRREAR

-483 DLSMEQVLSGFKDD
+483 DLSMEQVLSGFKDS

-539 ISGIKNAYGEKD
+539 ISGVKNAYGEKD

-573 FVKEGVFEEI
+573 FVKEGIFEEI

-644 NPVTLI
+644 NPAALI

-698 YQNQLRKLQ
+698 YQNQLKKLQ

-738 GLPHKEVIPNPVLMP
+738 GLPHKEVIPKPVLMP

-765 VAKKRKKKDI
+765 VAKKGKKKDI

-788 PYLTSYADST
+788 PHLTSYADST

-805 AFFNMSARLKAT
+805 VFFNMSARLKAT
-817 FQALVNI
+817 FQTLVNI

-918 ATDRVYRIGQKK
+918 ATDRVYRIGQEK

-945 SFDVKLDRLLQYKRS
+945 SFDVKLDQLLQYKRS

-984 GWNNDM
+984 GWNNVM
-990 ESGSACSTSSYW
+990 ESESACGTSSYW

-1052 RRGLLVR
+1052 RQGLLVGCR
-1059 CQQMMGES
+1059 QMMGAS
-1067 LPHDSVEAIY
+1067 LPHDSVEAIC
-1077 SAIPFYEKK
+1077 SAIPFYEKQR
-1086 LGYHFSGVVVTNA
+1086 GYHFSGVVVTNA

-1125 LLERYPLEKDLL
+1125 LLERYPLEKDLYMM

>member
-1 MEGTAMNISY
+1 MEGIAMDISY

-43 GKAAKV
+43 GKAVKV

-110 PEVIGSYIDIR
+110 PEVIGSYIEIR
-121 PVCCY
+121 PGCCY
-126 MCSEAQYAILKSASS
+126 MCSEEQYAILKSASS

-193 ISVEEDTDGTYYASP
+193 ISVKEDTDGTYYAAP

-255 DGLQQIKEAR
+255 DGLQQIKKAR
-265 KLTKEQAKTLVMS
+265 KLTKEQAKTLVLS

-284 GAPFRFDRSEYSD
+284 GAPFRFDRGEYSD
-297 RVIDYGAFIA
+297 RVIEYGAFIA
-307 KNYPYLNGIEGGW
+307 KKYPYLNGIEGGW
-320 VPEEGSGG
+320 LPEEGSVG

-341 EVTDENVAILKELI
+341 EVTEENVAILKELI
-355 ENALVNGKSSIS
+355 ENAFAKNKSSIS
-367 YQEKT
+367 YQGKT
-372 YKLTSAF
+372 YKLTGAF
-379 IEKVMKYKEQG
+379 IEKVMGKNDVTDSTG
-390 EGSQEGAFGGRA
+390 GSA
-402 GKDGETDI
+402 
-410 TDGDEDL
+410 
-417 TYKLDYEF
+417 
-425 GGVDGETDITDGDED
+425 D

-453 EENSESVGYE
+453 EENAESVGYE
-463 QANEQRRQKRRKAR
+463 QANEQRRQKRREAR

-539 ISGIKNAYGEKD
+539 ISGVKNAYGEKD

-698 YQNQLRKLQ
+698 YQNQLKKLQ

-738 GLPHKEVIPNPVLMP
+738 GLPHKEVIPKPVLMP

-765 VAKKRKKKDI
+765 VAKKGKKKDI
-775 LQVIAMLRDTSLC
+775 LKVIAMLRDTSLC
-788 PYLTSYADST
+788 PHLTSYADST

-945 SFDVKLDRLLQYKRS
+945 SFDVKLDQLLQYKRS

-973 VDGQDMYNELV
+973 VDGQDMYNKLV

-990 ESGSACSTSSYW
+990 ESGSACSTASYW

-1059 CQQMMGES
+1059 CQQMMGAS
-1067 LPHDSVEAIY
+1067 LSQDSVESIY

>member
-1 MEGTAMNISY
+1 MNISY

-121 PVCCY
+121 PGCCY
-126 MCSEAQYAILKSASS
+126 MCSAAQYAILKSASS

-193 ISVEEDTDGTYYASP
+193 ISVKEDTDGTYYASP

-255 DGLQQIKEAR
+255 DGLQQIKETR
-265 KLTKEQAKTLVMS
+265 KLTKEQAKTLFLS

-297 RVIDYGAFIA
+297 RVIEYGAFIA
-307 KNYPYLNGIEGGW
+307 KNYPYLKGIEGGW
-320 VPEEGSGG
+320 LPEEGSVG
-328 REDLDGIDELDEP
+328 REDLDGIDEFDEP
-341 EVTDENVAILKELI
+341 EVTEENVAILKELI
-355 ENALVNGKSSIS
+355 EKALSNSKSSIA
-367 YQEKT
+367 YQGKT
-372 YKLTSAF
+372 YKLTGAF
-379 IEKVMKYKEQG
+379 IEKVM
-390 EGSQEGAFGGRA
+390 
-402 GKDGETDI
+402 GKDDVTDS
-410 TDGDEDL
+410 T
-417 TYKLDYEF
+417 
-425 GGVDGETDITDGDED
+425 GGSAD
-440 GEKPKEDRGNLIS
+440 GEKPKEDKGNLIS
-453 EENSESVGYE
+453 EENAESVGYE
-463 QANEQRRQKRRKAR
+463 QANEQRRKKRREAR

-483 DLSMEQVLSGFKDD
+483 DLSMEQVLSGFKDS

-539 ISGIKNAYGEKD
+539 ISGVKNAYGEKD

-573 FVKEGVFEEI
+573 FVKEGIFEEI

-644 NPVTLI
+644 NPAALI

-698 YQNQLRKLQ
+698 YQNQLKKLQ
-707 GDMAGQEALGKK
+707 GDMAGEEALGKK

-738 GLPHKEVIPNPVLMP
+738 GLPHKEVIPKPVLMP

-765 VAKKRKKKDI
+765 VAKKGKKKDI

-788 PYLTSYADST
+788 PHLTSYADST

-805 AFFNMSARLKAT
+805 VFFNMSARLKAT

-830 VLIFVTSRK
+830 ALIFVTSRK

-849 KAFGISI
+849 KAFRISI

-918 ATDRVYRIGQKK
+918 ATDRVYRIGQEK
-930 EVHVYLPIAQ
+930 EVYVYLPIAQ

-945 SFDVKLDRLLQYKRS
+945 SFDVKLDQLLQYKRS

-984 GWNNDM
+984 GWNNVM
-990 ESGSACSTSSYW
+990 GSESACGTSSYW

-1052 RRGLLVR
+1052 RQGLLVGCR
-1059 CQQMMGES
+1059 QMMGAS
-1067 LPHDSVEAIY
+1067 LSHDSVEAIC
-1077 SAIPFYEKK
+1077 SAIPFYEKQR
-1086 LGYHFSGVVVTNA
+1086 GYHFSGVVVTNA

-1125 LLERYPLEKDLL
+1125 LLERYPLEKDLYVM